1 MSDDRYEIRSKI
13 GQGGV
18 GAVYRAFDRHLNR
31 EVAIKRVLPEG
42 GYESQEEATK
52 AMLNEA
58 ASLCSVQHPNIVTVF
73 DAGVD
78 DDGPYVVME
87 LLSGRTIDEMVDR
100 GTLTFQDFRE
110 VALQSQEALL
120 AAQDLDLVHRDI
132 KPTNVMVTWLP
143 SGRFQVKLVDFGLA
157 KFSPKPSPQTINHGD
172 SVFGSIHF
180 MAPEQ
185 FERTPLDKRTDMYS
199 MGCVYYYTLAGVYP
213 FDGETAPQ
221 VMNAH
226 LQHQIKPLQEHR
238 PDLPGWLCQW
248 VMWHLARQIEERPR
262 DARESLKLFLMSDNN
277 PENPASQI
285 PLVSTPTLN
294 AAPQMNEPSAAPV
307 TTPTSPATGPVNTAT
322 APQPILPPEGNAPSI
337 HTEAQMVRPLV
348 IPTPIEPMA
357 PAPDMPNDRKPTG
370 APAQASMAPPK
381 IEVPAAKAAPKLI
394 IPNSPVQAPAP
405 ETETS
410 PDPSQSQ
417 SLVTA
422 PAPQP
427 IPPPEGNAPSIH
439 TEDQMV
445 KATAIPTPVEPMA
458 PAPDMSNDRKS
469 TGAPAQAS
477 MGPPKIEEPA
487 AAAAPKL
494 IIPNSPVQAPAPKTE
509 TSPDPIQSPSLAT
522 APAPQPILHPEGN
535 APSIHT
541 EAQMVSPFAT
551 PTPVE
556 PMAPA
561 PDMPDDRKPT
571 GSPAQDSMAPSK
583 IEVPAAKAAAAAPK
597 LIIPNSPVQAP
608 APETETI
615 TDPIQSQSS
624 VTAPA
629 ALQVSAPASPETP
642 KMSEPLP
649 SPTETTPKFKIPEA
663 TIQAKT
669 EEAPPTP
676 PSAASGPV
684 IKVKGTQLEKAAPN
698 PLETPV
704 LAVAPTATPAEPALT
719 PSEETPA
726 ISIPA
731 KTGMS
736 AAAKGVIA
744 ALLVVG
750 ILIAGVVLFG
760 KKAQKDKMA
769 RLAEITAPFNAGPS
783 NYPEE
788 IKITKSDITL
798 LLDTIITPDSKKKG
812 VRKTYMEALRIGTTT
827 DGSDLDDVVA
837 KYATRTQMSED
848 ARINLF
854 KVLELRSQPSAL
866 PHLIDFASST
876 TEAKLGVAALE
887 ATEKMA
893 TPDDL
898 EQLLNIVSDAQ
909 EGDVRRAAVRTL
921 KTVIK
926 KAPDKSSFANR
937 IISSFRSTDEGEVR
951 EQLLQL
957 LGTAGG
963 SRAAELIS
971 THLNG
976 SNMKLQLAA
985 IAGLREWPDTG
996 QFETL
1001 STFVKNEEEGTMR
1014 KQGFSAMIQF
1024 LMERPDIS
1032 GDDLPLFWDETAP
1045 LALSESEQIRVVNA
1059 MSKQKGEWALKILDR
1074 FMQRGLTDRVTA
1086 RAEDGKELLKKRLA
1100 DGSNDE

>member
-42 GYESQEEATK
+42 GYENQEEATK

-73 DAGVD
+73 DAGID
-78 DDGPYVVME
+78 NDGPYVVME

-100 GTLTFQDFRE
+100 GTLTYQDFRE
-110 VALQSQEALL
+110 VALQTQEALI

-157 KFSPKPSPQTINHGD
+157 KFSPKPSLQTIDHGD

-185 FERTPLDKRTDMYS
+185 FERIPLDKRTDMYS

-238 PDLPGWLCQW
+238 PDLPQWLCQW
-248 VMWHLARQIEERPR
+248 VMWHLARQMEERPR
-262 DARESLKLFLMSDNN
+262 DARESLKLFLMSENS
-277 PENPASQI
+277 PENSASQI
-285 PLVSTPTLN
+285 PLVSTPTQSV
-294 AAPQMNEPSAAPV
+294 APQMDVPSAAPV
-307 TTPTSPATGPVNTAT
+307 TNPTSPVIPHVTGPVNTAT
-322 APQPILPPEGNAPSI
+322 APQPILPPEGSAPSI
-337 HTEAQMVRPLV
+337 HTEAQMVKAHA
-348 IPTPIEPMA
+348 IPTPVEPIAPAPDMPNDHKPTDAPAQASMAPPKIEEPAAAAAPRLIIPGSPVQAPAPKTERSPDPIQSQSLVTAPAPQPLLPPEGNAPSIHTEAQVVKAPAIPTPVEPMA

-370 APAQASMAPPK
+370 APAQASIAPSKIEEPAVAAAAAPPK
-381 IEVPAAKAAPKLI
+381 LV

-410 PDPSQSQ
+410 PDSIQSQ

-422 PAPQP
+422 PAP
-427 IPPPEGNAPSIH
+427 
-439 TEDQMV
+439 
-445 KATAIPTPVEPMA
+445 
-458 PAPDMSNDRKS
+458 
-469 TGAPAQAS
+469 
-477 MGPPKIEEPA
+477 
-487 AAAAPKL
+487 
-494 IIPNSPVQAPAPKTE
+494 
-509 TSPDPIQSPSLAT
+509 
-522 APAPQPILHPEGN
+522 
-535 APSIHT
+535 
-541 EAQMVSPFAT
+541 
-551 PTPVE
+551 
-556 PMAPA
+556 
-561 PDMPDDRKPT
+561 
-571 GSPAQDSMAPSK
+571 
-583 IEVPAAKAAAAAPK
+583 
-597 LIIPNSPVQAP
+597 
-608 APETETI
+608 
-615 TDPIQSQSS
+615 
-624 VTAPA
+624 
-629 ALQVSAPASPETP
+629 LQVSAPASPGTP
-642 KMSEPLP
+642 QMSEPLP
-649 SPTETTPKFKIPEA
+649 STTGAAPKFNIPEA
-663 TIQAKT
+663 TIQAKP
-669 EEAPPTP
+669 EEASPTP
-676 PSAASGPV
+676 TSAASGPL
-684 IKVKGTQLEKAAPN
+684 IKVKGPQLEKAAPK
-698 PLETPV
+698 PVETPV
-704 LAVAPTATPAEPALT
+704 LAVAPTATPAEPAPT

-726 ISIPA
+726 VSIPV

-736 AAAKGVIA
+736 GAAKGVIA

-750 ILIAGVVLFG
+750 ILIAGIVLLG
-760 KKAQKDKMA
+760 KKAQKDKMV
-769 RLAEITAPFNAGPS
+769 RLAEITAPFKAGPS

-788 IKITKSDITL
+788 IELTKSDITL
-798 LLDTIITPDSKKKG
+798 LLDTIITPDSKEKG
-812 VRKTYMEALRIGTTT
+812 VRKTYMQALNIGTTT
-827 DGSDLDDVVA
+827 DGSNLDDLVA

-854 KVLELRSQPSAL
+854 KVLEVRNRPSAL
-866 PHLIDFASST
+866 APLIDFASST

-893 TPDDL
+893 TPDDF
-898 EQLLNIVSDAQ
+898 EQLLSIVSDAQ
-909 EGDVRRAAVRTL
+909 HDAVRFAAVRTL
-921 KTVIK
+921 KVIIK
-926 KAPDKSSFANR
+926 NAPDKSSFAAP
-937 IISSFRSTDEGEVR
+937 IISSFRSTTEGKAR
-951 EQLLQL
+951 EQLLQI

-996 QFETL
+996 QFKTL
-1001 STFVKNEEEGTMR
+1001 STFVENEEQGMMAELAKAQKARDQMKELAEAQEARDQEHERSSLDERKRKVDELSEQIRELQKKLTPR
-1014 KQGFSAMIQF
+1014 KQGFAAMIQF
-1024 LMERPDIS
+1024 LTKGPDINN
-1032 GDDLPLFWDETAP
+1032 DDLSLFWDGTAT
-1045 LALSESEQIRVVNA
+1045 LALSESEQLRVVNT
-1059 MSKQKGEWALKILDR
+1059 MLTQKGEWALKILDR

-1086 RAEDGKELLKKRLA
+1086 RAEDVKEELKKRLA
-1100 DGSNDE
+1100 AGSNDE

>member
-42 GYESQEEATK
+42 GYENQEEATK

-73 DAGVD
+73 DAGID
-78 DDGPYVVME
+78 NDGPYVVME

-100 GTLTFQDFRE
+100 GTLTIQDFRE
-110 VALQSQEALL
+110 VALQTQEALI

-157 KFSPKPSPQTINHGD
+157 KFSPKPSPQTIDHGD

-213 FDGETAPQ
+213 FDGETAPK

-285 PLVSTPTLN
+285 PLVSTPTQSV
-294 AAPQMNEPSAAPV
+294 APQMNVPSAAPV
-307 TTPTSPATGPVNTAT
+307 TNPTSPVIPHVTGPVNTAT
-322 APQPILPPEGNAPSI
+322 APQPILPPEGSAPSI
-337 HTEAQMVRPLV
+337 HSEAQMVKAPV
-348 IPTPIEPMA
+348 IPTPVEPMT
-357 PAPDMPNDRKPTG
+357 PAPDMPNDRKPTD
-370 APAQASMAPPK
+370 APTQASMTPPK
-381 IEVPAAKAAPKLI
+381 IEKPAAAAAPKLI
-394 IPNSPVQAPAP
+394 IPGSPVQAPAP

-410 PDPSQSQ
+410 PDPIPSQ

-427 IPPPEGNAPSIH
+427 ILPSEGSAPSIQSEAQ
-439 TEDQMV
+439 TV
-445 KATAIPTPVEPMA
+445 KAPVIPTPVEPMT
-458 PAPDMSNDRKS
+458 PAPDMPNDRKP
-469 TGAPAQAS
+469 TDAPAQAS
-477 MGPPKIEEPA
+477 MAPTKIEEPA

-494 IIPNSPVQAPAPKTE
+494 IIP
-509 TSPDPIQSPSLAT
+509 D
-522 APAPQPILHPEGN
+522 
-535 APSIHT
+535 
-541 EAQMVSPFAT
+541 
-551 PTPVE
+551 
-556 PMAPA
+556 
-561 PDMPDDRKPT
+561 
-571 GSPAQDSMAPSK
+571 
-583 IEVPAAKAAAAAPK
+583 
-597 LIIPNSPVQAP
+597 SPVQAP
-608 APETETI
+608 APETETSP
-615 TDPIQSQSS
+615 DPIPSQSL

-629 ALQVSAPASPETP
+629 PLQVSAQASPETP

-649 SPTETTPKFKIPEA
+649 STTGAAPKFNIPEA
-663 TIQAKT
+663 TIQAKA
-669 EEAPPTP
+669 EETSPTP
-676 PSAASGPV
+676 PSAASEPV
-684 IKVKGTQLEKAAPN
+684 IKVKGPQLEKAAPN
-698 PLETPV
+698 PMETPV
-704 LAVAPTATPAEPALT
+704 LAVAPTATPAEPDPT

-736 AAAKGVIA
+736 GAAKGVIA

-750 ILIAGVVLFG
+750 ILIAGIVLLG

-783 NYPEE
+783 NYPKE
-788 IKITKSDITL
+788 IELTKSNITL
-798 LLDTIITPDSKKKG
+798 LLDTIITPDSKEKG

-827 DGSDLDDVVA
+827 DGSNLDDVVA
-837 KYATRTQMSED
+837 KYATRTLMSED

-909 EGDVRRAAVRTL
+909 QGDVRRAAVRTL

-937 IISSFRSTDEGEVR
+937 IISSFQSTTEGEVR
-951 EQLLQL
+951 EQLLQI

-996 QFETL
+996 QFDTL

-1024 LMERPDIS
+1024 LTERPDIS
-1032 GDDLPLFWDETAP
+1032 GDDLPLLWDDTAP

-1074 FMQRGLTDRVTA
+1074 FMQSGLTDRVTA
-1086 RAEDGKELLKKRLA
+1086 RAEDGKEILKKRLA
-1100 DGSNDE
+1100 DGSNDK

>member
-42 GYESQEEATK
+42 GYENQEEATK

-73 DAGVD
+73 DAGID
-78 DDGPYVVME
+78 NDGPYVVME

-100 GTLTFQDFRE
+100 GTLTYQDFRE
-110 VALQSQEALL
+110 VALQSQEALI

-157 KFSPKPSPQTINHGD
+157 KFSPKPSPQTIDHGD
-172 SVFGSIHF
+172 SVLGSIHF

-285 PLVSTPTLN
+285 PLVSTPAQN
-294 AAPQMNEPSAAPV
+294 AAPQMNVPSAAPV
-307 TTPTSPATGPVNTAT
+307 TNPTSPVTPHVTGPVNTAT
-322 APQPILPPEGNAPSI
+322 APQPILPPEGSAPSI
-337 HTEAQMVRPLV
+337 HTEAQMVKDPV
-348 IPTPIEPMA
+348 IPTPVEPMA
-357 PAPDMPNDRKPTG
+357 PVPDMPNDRKPTG
-370 APAQASMAPPK
+370 AAAQASMA
-381 IEVPAAKAAPKLI
+381 
-394 IPNSPVQAPAP
+394 
-405 ETETS
+405 
-410 PDPSQSQ
+410 
-417 SLVTA
+417 
-422 PAPQP
+422 
-427 IPPPEGNAPSIH
+427 
-439 TEDQMV
+439 
-445 KATAIPTPVEPMA
+445 
-458 PAPDMSNDRKS
+458 
-469 TGAPAQAS
+469 
-477 MGPPKIEEPA
+477 PPKIEEPA

-494 IIPNSPVQAPAPKTE
+494 IIPNSPVQAPAPETE
-509 TSPDPIQSPSLAT
+509 TSPDPIQSQSLAT
-522 APAPQPILHPEGN
+522 APA
-535 APSIHT
+535 S
-541 EAQMVSPFAT
+541 
-551 PTPVE
+551 
-556 PMAPA
+556 
-561 PDMPDDRKPT
+561 
-571 GSPAQDSMAPSK
+571 
-583 IEVPAAKAAAAAPK
+583 
-597 LIIPNSPVQAP
+597 
-608 APETETI
+608 
-615 TDPIQSQSS
+615 
-624 VTAPA
+624 
-629 ALQVSAPASPETP
+629 LQVSAPTSPETP

-649 SPTETTPKFKIPEA
+649 STTGAAPKFNIPEA
-663 TIQAKT
+663 TTQAKA
-669 EEAPPTP
+669 EETSPTP
-676 PSAASGPV
+676 PSEASGPV
-684 IKVKGTQLEKAAPN
+684 MKVKGPQLEKAAQN
-698 PLETPV
+698 PVETPV
-704 LAVAPTATPAEPALT
+704 LAVAPTATPAEPAPI

-736 AAAKGVIA
+736 GAAKGVIA

-750 ILIAGVVLFG
+750 ILIAGIVLLG

-783 NYPEE
+783 DYPEE
-788 IKITKSDITL
+788 IKLTKSDITL
-798 LLDTIITPDSKKKG
+798 LLDTIITPDSKEKG
-812 VRKTYMEALRIGTTT
+812 VRKTYMEALRIGTST
-827 DGSDLDDVVA
+827 DGSNLDDVVA

-854 KVLELRSQPSAL
+854 KVLELRSQSSAL

-898 EQLLNIVSDAQ
+898 EQLLDIVSDAQ
-909 EGDVRRAAVRTL
+909 QGDVRRAAVRTL
-921 KTVIK
+921 KAVIK

-937 IISSFRSTDEGEVR
+937 IISSFRSTTEGEVR
-951 EQLLQL
+951 EQLLQM

-976 SNMKLQLAA
+976 SDMKLQLAA

-1024 LMERPDIS
+1024 LTERPDIS
-1032 GDDLPLFWDETAP
+1032 GSDLPLFWDDTAP

-1059 MSKQKGEWALKILDR
+1059 MSKQKGDWALKILDH

-1086 RAEDGKELLKKRLA
+1086 RAEDGKEILKKRLSA
-1100 DGSNDE
+1100 GSNDE

>member
-1 MSDDRYEIRSKI
+1 MSADRYEIRSKI

-42 GYESQEEATK
+42 GYENQEEATK

-78 DDGPYVVME
+78 NDGPYVVME

-110 VALQSQEALL
+110 VALQSQEALI
-120 AAQDLDLVHRDI
+120 AAQELDLVHRDI

-157 KFSPKPSPQTINHGD
+157 KFSPKPSPQTIDHGD

-238 PDLPGWLCQW
+238 PDLPQWLCQW
-248 VMWHLARQIEERPR
+248 VMWHLARQIAERPR
-262 DARESLKLFLMSDNN
+262 DARESLKLFLMSENN
-277 PENPASQI
+277 TENSASQI

-294 AAPQMNEPSAAPV
+294 AAPQMNVPSAAPV
-307 TTPTSPATGPVNTAT
+307 ATQISPVIPHVTGPVNTAT
-322 APQPILPPEGNAPSI
+322 APQPILPPEGNPPSI
-337 HTEAQMVRPLV
+337 HTEAQMVSPLAT
-348 IPTPIEPMA
+348 PTPVEPMA

-381 IEVPAAKAAPKLI
+381 IEVPAAKAAAAAPKLI

-410 PDPSQSQ
+410 PDPIQSQ

-422 PAPQP
+422 PAPL
-427 IPPPEGNAPSIH
+427 E
-439 TEDQMV
+439 
-445 KATAIPTPVEPMA
+445 
-458 PAPDMSNDRKS
+458 
-469 TGAPAQAS
+469 
-477 MGPPKIEEPA
+477 
-487 AAAAPKL
+487 
-494 IIPNSPVQAPAPKTE
+494 
-509 TSPDPIQSPSLAT
+509 
-522 APAPQPILHPEGN
+522 
-535 APSIHT
+535 
-541 EAQMVSPFAT
+541 
-551 PTPVE
+551 
-556 PMAPA
+556 
-561 PDMPDDRKPT
+561 
-571 GSPAQDSMAPSK
+571 
-583 IEVPAAKAAAAAPK
+583 
-597 LIIPNSPVQAP
+597 
-608 APETETI
+608 
-615 TDPIQSQSS
+615 
-624 VTAPA
+624 
-629 ALQVSAPASPETP
+629 VSAPASPETP
-642 KMSEPLP
+642 QMSEPLP
-649 SPTETTPKFKIPEA
+649 STTEAAPKFNIPEA
-663 TIQAKT
+663 TVQAKP
-669 EEAPPTP
+669 EEASPPPT
-676 PSAASGPV
+676 STASGPL
-684 IKVKGTQLEKAAPN
+684 IKVKEPQPEKAAPK
-698 PLETPV
+698 PVETPV
-704 LAVAPTATPAEPALT
+704 LAVAPAATPAEPAPT
-719 PSEETPA
+719 PPEETPA
-726 ISIPA
+726 VSIPV

-736 AAAKGVIA
+736 GAAKGVIA
-744 ALLVVG
+744 ALLLVG
-750 ILIAGVVLFG
+750 ILIAGIVLFG
-760 KKAQKDKMA
+760 KKAEKARMA
-769 RLAEITAPFNAGPS
+769 RLAEITAPFNADPS
-783 NYPEE
+783 SHPEE
-788 IKITKSDITL
+788 IELSRSDITL
-798 LLDTIITPDSKKKG
+798 LLDTIITPDSKEKG
-812 VRKTYMEALRIGTTT
+812 IRKTFMQALNIGKTT
-827 DGSDLDDVVA
+827 DGSNLDDVVA

-854 KVLELRSQPSAL
+854 KVLELRSRPSAL
-866 PHLIDFASST
+866 APLINFARSA

-898 EQLLNIVSDAQ
+898 EQLLSIVSDAQ
-909 EGDVRRAAVRTL
+909 HGDVRRAAVRTL
-921 KTVIK
+921 KAVIK
-926 KAPDKSSFANR
+926 KAPNKSSFADP
-937 IISSFRSTDEGEVR
+937 IISSFQSSTEAEAR
-951 EQLLQL
+951 EQLLQI

-971 THLNG
+971 IHLDG

-1014 KQGFSAMIQF
+1014 KQGFAAMIQF
-1024 LMERPDIS
+1024 LTEGPDIND
-1032 GDDLPLFWDETAP
+1032 DDLSLFWNGTAT

-1059 MSKQKGEWALKILDR
+1059 MLTQKGEWSLKILDR

>member
-1 MSDDRYEIRSKI
+1 MSADRYEIRSKI

-42 GYESQEEATK
+42 GYENQEEATK

-78 DDGPYVVME
+78 NDGPYVVME

-110 VALQSQEALL
+110 VALQSQEALI
-120 AAQDLDLVHRDI
+120 AAQELDLVHRDI

-157 KFSPKPSPQTINHGD
+157 KFSPKPSPQTIDHGD

-226 LQHQIKPLQEHR
+226 LQHQIKPLREHR
-238 PDLPGWLCQW
+238 PDLPQWLCQW

-262 DARESLKLFLMSDNN
+262 DARESLKLFLMSENN
-277 PENPASQI
+277 TENSASQI

-294 AAPQMNEPSAAPV
+294 AAPQMNVPSAAPV
-307 TTPTSPATGPVNTAT
+307 ATQISPVIPHVTGPVNTAT
-322 APQPILPPEGNAPSI
+322 APQPILPPEGNPPSI
-337 HTEAQMVRPLV
+337 HTEAQMVSPLV
-348 IPTPIEPMA
+348 IPTPVEPMA

-381 IEVPAAKAAPKLI
+381 IEVPAAKAAAAAPKLI

-410 PDPSQSQ
+410 PDPIQSQ

-427 IPPPEGNAPSIH
+427 ILPPE
-439 TEDQMV
+439 
-445 KATAIPTPVEPMA
+445 EP
-458 PAPDMSNDRKS
+458 P
-469 TGAPAQAS
+469 
-477 MGPPKIEEPA
+477 
-487 AAAAPKL
+487 
-494 IIPNSPVQAPAPKTE
+494 
-509 TSPDPIQSPSLAT
+509 
-522 APAPQPILHPEGN
+522 
-535 APSIHT
+535 PSIHT
-541 EAQMVSPFAT
+541 EAQMVSPLAT

-561 PDMPDDRKPT
+561 PDMPNDRKPT
-571 GSPAQDSMAPSK
+571 GAPAQASMAPPK

-608 APETETI
+608 APETETSP
-615 TDPIQSQSS
+615 DPIQSQSL

-629 ALQVSAPASPETP
+629 PLEVSAPPSPETP
-642 KMSEPLP
+642 QMSEPLP
-649 SPTETTPKFKIPEA
+649 STTEAAPKFNIPEA
-663 TIQAKT
+663 TIQAKP
-669 EEAPPTP
+669 EEASPPPT
-676 PSAASGPV
+676 STASGPL
-684 IKVKGTQLEKAAPN
+684 IKVKEPQPEKAAPK
-698 PLETPV
+698 PVETPV
-704 LAVAPTATPAEPALT
+704 LAVAPAATPAEPAPT
-719 PSEETPA
+719 PPEETPA
-726 ISIPA
+726 VSIPV

-736 AAAKGVIA
+736 GAAKGVIA
-744 ALLVVG
+744 ALLLVG

-760 KKAQKDKMA
+760 KKAEKARMA
-769 RLAEITAPFNAGPS
+769 RLAEITAPFNADPS
-783 NYPEE
+783 SHPEE
-788 IKITKSDITL
+788 IELSRSDITL
-798 LLDTIITPDSKKKG
+798 LLDTIITPDSKEKG
-812 VRKTYMEALRIGTTT
+812 IRKTFMQALNIGKTT
-827 DGSDLDDVVA
+827 DGSNLDDVVA

-854 KVLELRSQPSAL
+854 KVLELRSRPSAL
-866 PHLIDFASST
+866 APLINFARSA

-898 EQLLNIVSDAQ
+898 EQLLSIVSDAQ
-909 EGDVRRAAVRTL
+909 HGDVRRAAVRTL
-921 KTVIK
+921 KAVIK
-926 KAPDKSSFANR
+926 KAPDKSSFAPP
-937 IISSFRSTDEGEVR
+937 IISSFRSSTEAEAR
-951 EQLLQL
+951 EQLLQI

-971 THLNG
+971 IHLDG

-1014 KQGFSAMIQF
+1014 KQGFAAMIQF
-1024 LMERPDIS
+1024 LTEGPDIND
-1032 GDDLPLFWDETAP
+1032 DDLSLFWNGTAT

-1059 MSKQKGEWALKILDR
+1059 MLTQKGEWSLKILDR

>member
-42 GYESQEEATK
+42 GYENQEEATK

-157 KFSPKPSPQTINHGD
+157 KFSPKPSPQTIDHGD

-294 AAPQMNEPSAAPV
+294 AAPQMNAPSAAPV

-348 IPTPIEPMA
+348 IPTPVEPMA
-357 PAPDMPNDRKPTG
+357 PAPDMPNDRKPID
-370 APAQASMAPPK
+370 APAQASMAPP
-381 IEVPAAKAAPKLI
+381 
-394 IPNSPVQAPAP
+394 
-405 ETETS
+405 
-410 PDPSQSQ
+410 
-417 SLVTA
+417 
-422 PAPQP
+422 
-427 IPPPEGNAPSIH
+427 
-439 TEDQMV
+439 
-445 KATAIPTPVEPMA
+445 
-458 PAPDMSNDRKS
+458 
-469 TGAPAQAS
+469 
-477 MGPPKIEEPA
+477 
-487 AAAAPKL
+487 
-494 IIPNSPVQAPAPKTE
+494 
-509 TSPDPIQSPSLAT
+509 
-522 APAPQPILHPEGN
+522 
-535 APSIHT
+535 
-541 EAQMVSPFAT
+541 
-551 PTPVE
+551 
-556 PMAPA
+556 
-561 PDMPDDRKPT
+561 
-571 GSPAQDSMAPSK
+571 K

-629 ALQVSAPASPETP
+629 PQPILPPEGNAPSIDTEAQMVSPFATPTPVEPMAPAPDMPNDRKPTGAPAQDSMAPPKIEVPAAKAAAAAPKLIIPNSPVQAPAPETETSTDPIQSQSSVTAPAALQVSAPASPETP

-649 SPTETTPKFKIPEA
+649 SPNETTPKFNIPEA
-663 TIQAKT
+663 TIQAKA
-669 EEAPPTP
+669 EETSPTP

-684 IKVKGTQLEKAAPN
+684 IKVKGPQLEKAAPN
-698 PLETPV
+698 PVETPV
-704 LAVAPTATPAEPALT
+704 LAVAPTATPAEPAPT

-736 AAAKGVIA
+736 GAAKGVIA

-750 ILIAGVVLFG
+750 ILIAGIVLLG

-898 EQLLNIVSDAQ
+898 EQLLDIVSDAQ
-909 EGDVRRAAVRTL
+909 KGDVRRAAVRTL
-921 KTVIK
+921 KNVIK

-937 IISSFRSTDEGEVR
+937 IISSFRSTNEGEVR
-951 EQLLQL
+951 EQLLQI

-1024 LMERPDIS
+1024 LTERPDIS
-1032 GDDLPLFWDETAP
+1032 GDDLPLFWDDTAP
-1045 LALSESEQIRVVNA
+1045 LALSEPEQIRVVNA

>member
-42 GYESQEEATK
+42 GYENQEEATK

-73 DAGVD
+73 DAGID
-78 DDGPYVVME
+78 NDGPYVVME

-100 GTLTFQDFRE
+100 GTLTYQDFRE
-110 VALQSQEALL
+110 VALQTQEALI

-157 KFSPKPSPQTINHGD
+157 KFSPKPSLQTIDHGD

-185 FERTPLDKRTDMYS
+185 FERIPLDKPTDMYS

-213 FDGETAPQ
+213 FDGETAPK

-238 PDLPGWLCQW
+238 PDLPQWLCQW
-248 VMWHLARQIEERPR
+248 VMWHLARQMEERPR
-262 DARESLKLFLMSDNN
+262 DARESLKLFLMSENS
-277 PENPASQI
+277 PENSASQI

-294 AAPQMNEPSAAPV
+294 AAPQMNVPSPAPV
-307 TTPTSPATGPVNTAT
+307 NTPTSPVIPHVTGPVNTAT
-322 APQPILPPEGNAPSI
+322 APQPILPPIGSAPSIHTEAQMVKVPVIPTPVEPMAPAPNMPNDHKPTDAPAQASMAPPKIEEPAVAAAPKLIIPGSPVQAPAPKTETSPDPIQSQSLVTAPAPQPILPPEGNAPSI
-337 HTEAQMVRPLV
+337 HTEAQMVKAHA
-348 IPTPIEPMA
+348 IPTPVEPMA

-370 APAQASMAPPK
+370 APAQAPPK
-381 IEVPAAKAAPKLI
+381 V
-394 IPNSPVQAPAP
+394 
-405 ETETS
+405 
-410 PDPSQSQ
+410 
-417 SLVTA
+417 
-422 PAPQP
+422 
-427 IPPPEGNAPSIH
+427 
-439 TEDQMV
+439 
-445 KATAIPTPVEPMA
+445 
-458 PAPDMSNDRKS
+458 
-469 TGAPAQAS
+469 
-477 MGPPKIEEPA
+477 EEPA
-487 AAAAPKL
+487 
-494 IIPNSPVQAPAPKTE
+494 V
-509 TSPDPIQSPSLAT
+509 
-522 APAPQPILHPEGN
+522 
-535 APSIHT
+535 
-541 EAQMVSPFAT
+541 
-551 PTPVE
+551 
-556 PMAPA
+556 
-561 PDMPDDRKPT
+561 
-571 GSPAQDSMAPSK
+571 
-583 IEVPAAKAAAAAPK
+583 AAAPK

-608 APETETI
+608 APESETSP
-615 TDPIQSQSS
+615 DPIQSQSL

-629 ALQVSAPASPETP
+629 PLQVSAPASPETP
-642 KMSEPLP
+642 QMSEPLP
-649 SPTETTPKFKIPEA
+649 STTGAAPKFNIPEA
-663 TIQAKT
+663 TIQAKP
-669 EEAPPTP
+669 EEASPTP
-676 PSAASGPV
+676 TSAASGPL
-684 IKVKGTQLEKAAPN
+684 IKVKGPQLEKAAPK
-698 PLETPV
+698 PVETPV
-704 LAVAPTATPAEPALT
+704 LAVAPTVIPAEPAPT

-726 ISIPA
+726 VSIPV

-736 AAAKGVIA
+736 GAAKGVIA

-750 ILIAGVVLFG
+750 ILIAGVFLLG
-760 KKAQKDKMA
+760 KRAEKARMA
-769 RLAEITAPFNAGPS
+769 RLVEITAPFNAGPS

-788 IKITKSDITL
+788 IELTKSDITL
-798 LLDTIITPDSKKKG
+798 LLDTIITPDSKEKG
-812 VRKTYMEALRIGTTT
+812 VRKTYMQALNIGTTT

-837 KYATRTQMSED
+837 KYTTKTQMSEG

-854 KVLELRSQPSAL
+854 KVLKRRSRTNSPAL
-866 PHLIDFASST
+866 PHLIDFARSA

-898 EQLLNIVSDAQ
+898 EQLLDIVSDAKH
-909 EGDVRRAAVRTL
+909 GDVRRAAVRTL
-921 KTVIK
+921 KAVIK
-926 KAPDKSSFANR
+926 KAPDKSSFAAP
-937 IISSFRSTDEGEVR
+937 IISSFQSSTEGEVR
-951 EQLLQL
+951 EQLLQI

-1001 STFVKNEEEGTMR
+1001 STFVENEEEGTMR
-1014 KQGFSAMIQF
+1014 KQGFAAMIKF
-1024 LMERPDIS
+1024 LTEGPDINE
-1032 GDDLPLFWDETAP
+1032 DDLSLFWNDTAT
-1045 LALSESEQIRVVNA
+1045 LALSESEQLRVVNT
-1059 MSKQKGEWALKILDR
+1059 MVTQRGKWALKILDH

-1086 RAEDGKELLKKRLA
+1086 RAEDVKEELKKRLA
-1100 DGSNDE
+1100 AGSNDE

>member
-42 GYESQEEATK
+42 GYENQEEATK

-73 DAGVD
+73 DAGID
-78 DDGPYVVME
+78 NDGPYVVME

-100 GTLTFQDFRE
+100 GTLTIQDFRE
-110 VALQSQEALL
+110 VALQTQEALI

-143 SGRFQVKLVDFGLA
+143 SGRFQVKLVDFVLA
-157 KFSPKPSPQTINHGD
+157 KFSPKPSPQTIDHGD

-213 FDGETAPQ
+213 FDGETAPK

-285 PLVSTPTLN
+285 PLVSTPTQSV
-294 AAPQMNEPSAAPV
+294 APQMNVPSAAPV
-307 TTPTSPATGPVNTAT
+307 TNPTSPVIPHVTGPVNTAT
-322 APQPILPPEGNAPSI
+322 APQPILPPEGSAPSI
-337 HTEAQMVRPLV
+337 HTEAQMVKDPV
-348 IPTPIEPMA
+348 IPTPVEPMA
-357 PAPDMPNDRKPTG
+357 PAPDMPNDRKPTD
-370 APAQASMAPPK
+370 APAQASIA
-381 IEVPAAKAAPKLI
+381 
-394 IPNSPVQAPAP
+394 
-405 ETETS
+405 
-410 PDPSQSQ
+410 
-417 SLVTA
+417 
-422 PAPQP
+422 
-427 IPPPEGNAPSIH
+427 
-439 TEDQMV
+439 
-445 KATAIPTPVEPMA
+445 
-458 PAPDMSNDRKS
+458 
-469 TGAPAQAS
+469 
-477 MGPPKIEEPA
+477 PPKIEEPA

-494 IIPNSPVQAPAPKTE
+494 IIP
-509 TSPDPIQSPSLAT
+509 D
-522 APAPQPILHPEGN
+522 
-535 APSIHT
+535 
-541 EAQMVSPFAT
+541 
-551 PTPVE
+551 
-556 PMAPA
+556 
-561 PDMPDDRKPT
+561 
-571 GSPAQDSMAPSK
+571 
-583 IEVPAAKAAAAAPK
+583 
-597 LIIPNSPVQAP
+597 SPVQAP
-608 APETETI
+608 APETETSP
-615 TDPIQSQSS
+615 DPIQSQSL

-629 ALQVSAPASPETP
+629 PLQVSAPASPETP

-649 SPTETTPKFKIPEA
+649 STTGAAPKFNIPEA
-663 TIQAKT
+663 TIQAKA
-669 EEAPPTP
+669 EETSPTP
-676 PSAASGPV
+676 PSAASEPV
-684 IKVKGTQLEKAAPN
+684 IKVKGPQLEKPAPN
-698 PLETPV
+698 PVETPV
-704 LAVAPTATPAEPALT
+704 LAVAPTATPAEPAPT

-736 AAAKGVIA
+736 GAAKGVIA
-744 ALLVVG
+744 ALLVVS
-750 ILIAGVVLFG
+750 ILIAGIVLLG

-788 IKITKSDITL
+788 IELTKSDITL
-798 LLDTIITPDSKKKG
+798 LLDTIITPDSKEKG
-812 VRKTYMEALRIGTTT
+812 VRKTYMEALRIATTT

-909 EGDVRRAAVRTL
+909 QGDVRRAAVRTL
-921 KTVIK
+921 KAVIK
-926 KAPDKSSFANR
+926 KAPDKSSFAAR
-937 IISSFRSTDEGEVR
+937 IISSFRSTTEGEVR
-951 EQLLQL
+951 EQLLQI

-976 SNMKLQLAA
+976 SDMKLQLAA

-996 QFETL
+996 QLKTL
-1001 STFVKNEEEGTMR
+1001 STIVANEEQGTMR

-1024 LMERPDIS
+1024 LTERPDIS
-1032 GDDLPLFWDETAP
+1032 GDDLPLLWDDTAP

-1059 MSKQKGEWALKILDR
+1059 MSKQKGDWALKILDR

-1086 RAEDGKELLKKRLA
+1086 RAEDGKEILKKRLSA
-1100 DGSNDE
+1100 GSNDE

>member
-42 GYESQEEATK
+42 GYENQEEATK

-73 DAGVD
+73 DAGID
-78 DDGPYVVME
+78 NDGPYVVME

-100 GTLTFQDFRE
+100 GTLTIQDFRE
-110 VALQSQEALL
+110 VALQTQEALI

-157 KFSPKPSPQTINHGD
+157 KFSPKPSPQTIDHGD

-213 FDGETAPQ
+213 FDGETAPK

-285 PLVSTPTLN
+285 PLVSTPTQSV
-294 AAPQMNEPSAAPV
+294 APQMNVPSAAPV
-307 TTPTSPATGPVNTAT
+307 TNPTSPVIPHVTGPVNTAT
-322 APQPILPPEGNAPSI
+322 APQPILPPEGSAPSI
-337 HTEAQMVRPLV
+337 HTEAQMVKDPV
-348 IPTPIEPMA
+348 IPTPVEPMS
-357 PAPDMPNDRKPTG
+357 PAPDMPNDRKPTD
-370 APAQASMAPPK
+370 APAQASMA
-381 IEVPAAKAAPKLI
+381 
-394 IPNSPVQAPAP
+394 
-405 ETETS
+405 
-410 PDPSQSQ
+410 
-417 SLVTA
+417 
-422 PAPQP
+422 
-427 IPPPEGNAPSIH
+427 
-439 TEDQMV
+439 
-445 KATAIPTPVEPMA
+445 
-458 PAPDMSNDRKS
+458 
-469 TGAPAQAS
+469 
-477 MGPPKIEEPA
+477 PPKIEEPA

-494 IIPNSPVQAPAPKTE
+494 IIP
-509 TSPDPIQSPSLAT
+509 D
-522 APAPQPILHPEGN
+522 
-535 APSIHT
+535 
-541 EAQMVSPFAT
+541 
-551 PTPVE
+551 
-556 PMAPA
+556 
-561 PDMPDDRKPT
+561 
-571 GSPAQDSMAPSK
+571 
-583 IEVPAAKAAAAAPK
+583 
-597 LIIPNSPVQAP
+597 SPVQAP
-608 APETETI
+608 APETETSP
-615 TDPIQSQSS
+615 DPIQPQSL

-629 ALQVSAPASPETP
+629 PLQVSAPASPETP

-649 SPTETTPKFKIPEA
+649 STTGAAPKFNIPEA
-663 TIQAKT
+663 TIQAKA
-669 EEAPPTP
+669 EETSPTP

-684 IKVKGTQLEKAAPN
+684 IKVKGPQLEKAAPN
-698 PLETPV
+698 PVETPV
-704 LAVAPTATPAEPALT
+704 LAVAPTATPAEPAPT

-736 AAAKGVIA
+736 GAAKGVIA

-750 ILIAGVVLFG
+750 ILIAGIVLLG

-788 IKITKSDITL
+788 IELTKSDITL
-798 LLDTIITPDSKKKG
+798 LLDTIITPDSKEKG
-812 VRKTYMEALRIGTTT
+812 VRKTYMEALRIGATT

-909 EGDVRRAAVRTL
+909 QGDVRRAAVRTL
-921 KTVIK
+921 KAVIK

-937 IISSFRSTDEGEVR
+937 IISSFRSTTEGEVR
-951 EQLLQL
+951 EQLLQI

-976 SNMKLQLAA
+976 SDMKLQLAA

-1001 STFVKNEEEGTMR
+1001 STFVENEEEGTMR

-1024 LMERPDIS
+1024 LTERPDIN
-1032 GDDLPLFWDETAP
+1032 GDDLPLLWDDTAP

-1059 MSKQKGEWALKILDR
+1059 MSKQKGDWALKVLDR
-1074 FMQRGLTDRVTA
+1074 FMQRGVTDRVTA
-1086 RAEDGKELLKKRLA
+1086 RAEDGKEILKKRLSA
-1100 DGSNDE
+1100 GSNDE

>member
-42 GYESQEEATK
+42 GYENQEEATK

-73 DAGVD
+73 DAGID
-78 DDGPYVVME
+78 NDGPYVVME

-100 GTLTFQDFRE
+100 GTLTYQDFRE
-110 VALQSQEALL
+110 VALQTQEALI

-157 KFSPKPSPQTINHGD
+157 KFSPKPSLQTIDHGD

-185 FERTPLDKRTDMYS
+185 FERIPLDKPTDMYS

-213 FDGETAPQ
+213 FDGETAPK

-238 PDLPGWLCQW
+238 PDLPQWLCQW
-248 VMWHLARQIEERPR
+248 VMWHLARQMEERPR
-262 DARESLKLFLMSDNN
+262 DARESLKLFLMSENS
-277 PENPASQI
+277 PENSASQI

-294 AAPQMNEPSAAPV
+294 AAPQMNVPSAAPV
-307 TTPTSPATGPVNTAT
+307 NTPTSPVIPHVTGPVNTAT
-322 APQPILPPEGNAPSI
+322 APQPILPPVGSAPSIHTEAQMVKVPIIPTPVEPMAPAPNMPNDHKPTDAPAQASMAPPKIEEPAVAASPKLIIPGSPVQAPAPKTETNPDPIQSQSLVTAPAPQPILPPEGNAPSI
-337 HTEAQMVRPLV
+337 HTEAQMVKAHA
-348 IPTPIEPMA
+348 IPTPVEPMA

-370 APAQASMAPPK
+370 APAQAPPK
-381 IEVPAAKAAPKLI
+381 VEEPAVAAAPKLI

-410 PDPSQSQ
+410 PEPVQSQ

-422 PAPQP
+422 PAP
-427 IPPPEGNAPSIH
+427 
-439 TEDQMV
+439 
-445 KATAIPTPVEPMA
+445 
-458 PAPDMSNDRKS
+458 
-469 TGAPAQAS
+469 
-477 MGPPKIEEPA
+477 
-487 AAAAPKL
+487 
-494 IIPNSPVQAPAPKTE
+494 
-509 TSPDPIQSPSLAT
+509 
-522 APAPQPILHPEGN
+522 
-535 APSIHT
+535 
-541 EAQMVSPFAT
+541 
-551 PTPVE
+551 
-556 PMAPA
+556 
-561 PDMPDDRKPT
+561 
-571 GSPAQDSMAPSK
+571 
-583 IEVPAAKAAAAAPK
+583 
-597 LIIPNSPVQAP
+597 
-608 APETETI
+608 
-615 TDPIQSQSS
+615 
-624 VTAPA
+624 
-629 ALQVSAPASPETP
+629 LQVSAPASPETP
-642 KMSEPLP
+642 QMSEPLP
-649 SPTETTPKFKIPEA
+649 STTGAAPKFNIPEA
-663 TIQAKT
+663 TIQAKP
-669 EEAPPTP
+669 EEASPTP
-676 PSAASGPV
+676 TSAASGPL
-684 IKVKGTQLEKAAPN
+684 IKVKGPQLEKAAPK
-698 PLETPV
+698 PVETPV
-704 LAVAPTATPAEPALT
+704 LAVAPTVIPAEPAPT

-726 ISIPA
+726 VSIPV

-736 AAAKGVIA
+736 GAAKGVIA

-750 ILIAGVVLFG
+750 ILIAGVVLLG
-760 KKAQKDKMA
+760 KRAEKARMA
-769 RLAEITAPFNAGPS
+769 RLVEITAPFNAGPS

-788 IKITKSDITL
+788 IELTKSDITL
-798 LLDTIITPDSKKKG
+798 LLDTIMTPDSKEKG
-812 VRKTYMEALRIGTTT
+812 VRKTYMQALNIGTTT
-827 DGSDLDDVVA
+827 DGSDLDDLVA

-854 KVLELRSQPSAL
+854 KVLEVRNRPSAL
-866 PHLIDFASST
+866 APLINFARSA

-898 EQLLNIVSDAQ
+898 EQLLDIVSDAQ
-909 EGDVRRAAVRTL
+909 HGDVRRAAVRTL
-921 KTVIK
+921 KAVIK
-926 KAPDKSSFANR
+926 KAPDKSSFAAP
-937 IISSFRSTDEGEVR
+937 IISSFQSSTEGEVR
-951 EQLLQL
+951 EQLLQI

-996 QFETL
+996 QFKTL
-1001 STFVKNEEEGTMR
+1001 STFVENEEQGMMAELAKAQKARDQMKELAEAQEARDQEHERSSLDERKRKVDELSEQIRELQKKLTPR
-1014 KQGFSAMIQF
+1014 KQGFAAMIQF
-1024 LMERPDIS
+1024 LTMGQDLNE
-1032 GDDLPLFWDETAP
+1032 DDLSRFWSDTAT
-1045 LALSESEQIRVVNA
+1045 LALSESEQLRVVNA
-1059 MSKQKGEWALKILDR
+1059 MLTQKGEWALKILDR

>member
-1 MSDDRYEIRSKI
+1 MSADRYEIRSKI

-42 GYESQEEATK
+42 GYENQEEATK

-78 DDGPYVVME
+78 NDGPYVVME

-110 VALQSQEALL
+110 VALQSQEALI
-120 AAQDLDLVHRDI
+120 AAQELDLVHRDI

-157 KFSPKPSPQTINHGD
+157 KFSPKPSPQTIDHGD

-226 LQHQIKPLQEHR
+226 LQHQIKPLREHR
-238 PDLPGWLCQW
+238 PDLPQWLCQW

-262 DARESLKLFLMSDNN
+262 DARESLKLFLMSENN
-277 PENPASQI
+277 TENSASQI

-294 AAPQMNEPSAAPV
+294 AAPQMNVPSAAPV
-307 TTPTSPATGPVNTAT
+307 ATQISPVIPHVTGPVNTAT
-322 APQPILPPEGNAPSI
+322 APQPILPPEGNPPSI
-337 HTEAQMVRPLV
+337 HTEAQMVSPLV
-348 IPTPIEPMA
+348 IPTPVEPMA

-381 IEVPAAKAAPKLI
+381 IEVPAAKAAAAAPKLI

-410 PDPSQSQ
+410 PDPIQSQ

-422 PAPQP
+422 PAPL
-427 IPPPEGNAPSIH
+427 E
-439 TEDQMV
+439 
-445 KATAIPTPVEPMA
+445 
-458 PAPDMSNDRKS
+458 
-469 TGAPAQAS
+469 
-477 MGPPKIEEPA
+477 
-487 AAAAPKL
+487 
-494 IIPNSPVQAPAPKTE
+494 
-509 TSPDPIQSPSLAT
+509 
-522 APAPQPILHPEGN
+522 
-535 APSIHT
+535 
-541 EAQMVSPFAT
+541 
-551 PTPVE
+551 
-556 PMAPA
+556 
-561 PDMPDDRKPT
+561 
-571 GSPAQDSMAPSK
+571 
-583 IEVPAAKAAAAAPK
+583 
-597 LIIPNSPVQAP
+597 
-608 APETETI
+608 
-615 TDPIQSQSS
+615 
-624 VTAPA
+624 
-629 ALQVSAPASPETP
+629 VSAPPSPETP
-642 KMSEPLP
+642 QMSEPLP
-649 SPTETTPKFKIPEA
+649 STTEAAPKFNIPEA
-663 TIQAKT
+663 TIQAKP
-669 EEAPPTP
+669 EEASPPPRST
-676 PSAASGPV
+676 ASGPL
-684 IKVKGTQLEKAAPN
+684 IKVKEPQPEKAAPK
-698 PLETPV
+698 PVETPV
-704 LAVAPTATPAEPALT
+704 LAVAPAATPAEPAPT
-719 PSEETPA
+719 PPEETPA
-726 ISIPA
+726 VSIPV

-736 AAAKGVIA
+736 GAAKGVIA
-744 ALLVVG
+744 ALLLVG

-760 KKAQKDKMA
+760 KKAEKARMA
-769 RLAEITAPFNAGPS
+769 RLAEITAPFNADPS
-783 NYPEE
+783 SHPEE
-788 IKITKSDITL
+788 IELSRSDITL
-798 LLDTIITPDSKKKG
+798 LLDTIITPDSKEKG
-812 VRKTYMEALRIGTTT
+812 IRKTFMQALNIGKTT
-827 DGSDLDDVVA
+827 DGSNLDDVVA

-854 KVLELRSQPSAL
+854 KVLELRSRPSAL
-866 PHLIDFASST
+866 APLINFARSA

-898 EQLLNIVSDAQ
+898 EQLLSIVSDAQ
-909 EGDVRRAAVRTL
+909 HGDVRRAAVRTL
-921 KTVIK
+921 KAVIK
-926 KAPDKSSFANR
+926 KAPDKSSFAPP
-937 IISSFRSTDEGEVR
+937 IISSFRSSTEAEAR
-951 EQLLQL
+951 EQLLQI

-971 THLNG
+971 IHLDG

-1014 KQGFSAMIQF
+1014 KQGFAAMIQF
-1024 LMERPDIS
+1024 LTEGPDIND
-1032 GDDLPLFWDETAP
+1032 DDLSLFWNGTAT

-1059 MSKQKGEWALKILDR
+1059 MLTQKGEWSLKILDR

>member
-1 MSDDRYEIRSKI
+1 
-13 GQGGV
+13 
-18 GAVYRAFDRHLNR
+18 
-31 EVAIKRVLPEG
+31 
-42 GYESQEEATK
+42 
-52 AMLNEA
+52 MLNEA

-73 DAGVD
+73 DAGID
-78 DDGPYVVME
+78 NDGPYVVME

-100 GTLTFQDFRE
+100 GTLTYQDFRE
-110 VALQSQEALL
+110 VALQSQEALI

-157 KFSPKPSPQTINHGD
+157 KFSPKPSPQTIDHGD
-172 SVFGSIHF
+172 SVLGSIHF

-285 PLVSTPTLN
+285 PLVSTPTQN
-294 AAPQMNEPSAAPV
+294 AAPQMNVPSAAPV
-307 TTPTSPATGPVNTAT
+307 TNPTSPVTPHVTGPVNTAT
-322 APQPILPPEGNAPSI
+322 APQPILPPEGSAPSI
-337 HTEAQMVRPLV
+337 HTEAQMVKDPV
-348 IPTPIEPMA
+348 IPTPVEPMA
-357 PAPDMPNDRKPTG
+357 PVPDMPNDRKPTGAAAQASMAPPKIEEPAAAAAPKLIIPNSPVQAPETETSPDPIQPPSLVTAPAPQPILPPEGSAPSIHTEAQMVKDPVIPTPVEPMTPAPDMPNDRKPTG

-381 IEVPAAKAAPKLI
+381 TEKPAAAAAPKLI

-410 PDPSQSQ
+410 PDPIQSQ

-422 PAPQP
+422 PAP
-427 IPPPEGNAPSIH
+427 
-439 TEDQMV
+439 
-445 KATAIPTPVEPMA
+445 
-458 PAPDMSNDRKS
+458 
-469 TGAPAQAS
+469 
-477 MGPPKIEEPA
+477 
-487 AAAAPKL
+487 
-494 IIPNSPVQAPAPKTE
+494 
-509 TSPDPIQSPSLAT
+509 
-522 APAPQPILHPEGN
+522 
-535 APSIHT
+535 
-541 EAQMVSPFAT
+541 
-551 PTPVE
+551 
-556 PMAPA
+556 
-561 PDMPDDRKPT
+561 
-571 GSPAQDSMAPSK
+571 
-583 IEVPAAKAAAAAPK
+583 
-597 LIIPNSPVQAP
+597 
-608 APETETI
+608 
-615 TDPIQSQSS
+615 
-624 VTAPA
+624 
-629 ALQVSAPASPETP
+629 LQVSAPTSPETP

-649 SPTETTPKFKIPEA
+649 STTGAAPKFNIPEA
-663 TIQAKT
+663 TTQAKA
-669 EEAPPTP
+669 EETSPTP
-676 PSAASGPV
+676 PSEASGPV
-684 IKVKGTQLEKAAPN
+684 MKVKGPQLEKAAPN
-698 PLETPV
+698 PVETPV
-704 LAVAPTATPAEPALT
+704 LAVAPTATPAEPAPI

-736 AAAKGVIA
+736 GAAKGVIA

-750 ILIAGVVLFG
+750 ILIAGIVLLG

-783 NYPEE
+783 DYPEE
-788 IKITKSDITL
+788 IKLTKSDITL
-798 LLDTIITPDSKKKG
+798 LLDTIITPDSKEKG
-812 VRKTYMEALRIGTTT
+812 VRKTYMEALRIGTST
-827 DGSDLDDVVA
+827 DGSNLDDVVA

-854 KVLELRSQPSAL
+854 KVLELRSQSSAL

-898 EQLLNIVSDAQ
+898 EQLLDIVSDAQ
-909 EGDVRRAAVRTL
+909 QGDVRRAAVRTL
-921 KTVIK
+921 KAVIK

-937 IISSFRSTDEGEVR
+937 IISSFRSTTEGEVR
-951 EQLLQL
+951 EQLLQI

-963 SRAAELIS
+963 TRAAELIS

-976 SNMKLQLAA
+976 SDMKLQLAA

-1024 LMERPDIS
+1024 LTERPDIS
-1032 GDDLPLFWDETAP
+1032 GSDLPLLWDDTAP

-1059 MSKQKGEWALKILDR
+1059 MSKQKGDWALKILDH

-1086 RAEDGKELLKKRLA
+1086 RAEDGKEILKKRLSA
-1100 DGSNDE
+1100 GSNDE

>member
-1 MSDDRYEIRSKI
+1 MSADRYEIRSKI

-42 GYESQEEATK
+42 GYENQEEATK

-78 DDGPYVVME
+78 NDGPYVVME

-110 VALQSQEALL
+110 VALQSQEALI
-120 AAQDLDLVHRDI
+120 AAQELDLVHRDI

-157 KFSPKPSPQTINHGD
+157 KFSPKPSPQTIDHGD

-226 LQHQIKPLQEHR
+226 LQHQIKPLREHR
-238 PDLPGWLCQW
+238 PDLPQWLCQW

-262 DARESLKLFLMSDNN
+262 DARESLKLFLMSENN
-277 PENPASQI
+277 TENSASQI

-294 AAPQMNEPSAAPV
+294 AAPQMNVPSAAPV
-307 TTPTSPATGPVNTAT
+307 ATQISPVIPHVTGPVNTAT
-322 APQPILPPEGNAPSI
+322 APQPILPPEGNPPSI
-337 HTEAQMVRPLV
+337 HTEAQMVSPLV
-348 IPTPIEPMA
+348 IPTPVEPMA

-381 IEVPAAKAAPKLI
+381 IEVPAAKAAAAAPKLI

-410 PDPSQSQ
+410 PDPIQSQ

-422 PAPQP
+422 PAPL
-427 IPPPEGNAPSIH
+427 E
-439 TEDQMV
+439 
-445 KATAIPTPVEPMA
+445 
-458 PAPDMSNDRKS
+458 
-469 TGAPAQAS
+469 
-477 MGPPKIEEPA
+477 
-487 AAAAPKL
+487 
-494 IIPNSPVQAPAPKTE
+494 
-509 TSPDPIQSPSLAT
+509 
-522 APAPQPILHPEGN
+522 
-535 APSIHT
+535 
-541 EAQMVSPFAT
+541 
-551 PTPVE
+551 
-556 PMAPA
+556 
-561 PDMPDDRKPT
+561 
-571 GSPAQDSMAPSK
+571 
-583 IEVPAAKAAAAAPK
+583 
-597 LIIPNSPVQAP
+597 
-608 APETETI
+608 
-615 TDPIQSQSS
+615 
-624 VTAPA
+624 
-629 ALQVSAPASPETP
+629 VSAPPSPETP
-642 KMSEPLP
+642 QMSEPLP
-649 SPTETTPKFKIPEA
+649 STTEAAPKFNIPEA
-663 TIQAKT
+663 TIQAKP
-669 EEAPPTP
+669 EEASPPPT
-676 PSAASGPV
+676 STASGPL
-684 IKVKGTQLEKAAPN
+684 IKVKEPQPEKAAPK
-698 PLETPV
+698 PVETPV
-704 LAVAPTATPAEPALT
+704 LAVAPAATPAEPAPT
-719 PSEETPA
+719 PPEETPA
-726 ISIPA
+726 VSIPV

-736 AAAKGVIA
+736 GAAKGVIA
-744 ALLVVG
+744 ALLLVG
-750 ILIAGVVLFG
+750 ILIAGIVLFG
-760 KKAQKDKMA
+760 KKAEKARMA
-769 RLAEITAPFNAGPS
+769 RLAEITAPFNADPS
-783 NYPEE
+783 SHPEE
-788 IKITKSDITL
+788 IELSRSDITL
-798 LLDTIITPDSKKKG
+798 LLDTIITPDSKEKG
-812 VRKTYMEALRIGTTT
+812 IRKTFMQALNIGKTT
-827 DGSDLDDVVA
+827 DGSNLDDVVA

-854 KVLELRSQPSAL
+854 KVLELRSRPSAL
-866 PHLIDFASST
+866 APLINFARSA

-898 EQLLNIVSDAQ
+898 EQLLSIVSDAQ
-909 EGDVRRAAVRTL
+909 HGDVRRAAVRTL
-921 KTVIK
+921 KAVIK
-926 KAPDKSSFANR
+926 KAPNKSSFADP
-937 IISSFRSTDEGEVR
+937 IISSFQSSTEAEAR
-951 EQLLQL
+951 EQLLQI

-971 THLNG
+971 IHLDG

-1014 KQGFSAMIQF
+1014 KQGFAAMIQF
-1024 LMERPDIS
+1024 LTEGPDIND
-1032 GDDLPLFWDETAP
+1032 DDLSLFWDGTAT

-1059 MSKQKGEWALKILDR
+1059 MLTQKGEWSLKILDR

-1100 DGSNDE
+1100 DGNNDE

>member
-42 GYESQEEATK
+42 GYENQEEATK

-73 DAGVD
+73 DAGID
-78 DDGPYVVME
+78 NDGPYVVME

-100 GTLTFQDFRE
+100 GTLTIQDFRE
-110 VALQSQEALL
+110 VALQTQEALI

-157 KFSPKPSPQTINHGD
+157 KFSPKPSLQTIDHGD

-185 FERTPLDKRTDMYS
+185 FERIPLDKRTDMYS

-238 PDLPGWLCQW
+238 PDLPLWLCQW

-262 DARESLKLFLMSDNN
+262 DARESLKLFLMS
-277 PENPASQI
+277 ENSLENSASQI

-294 AAPQMNEPSAAPV
+294 AAPQMNVPSAAPV
-307 TTPTSPATGPVNTAT
+307 NTPTSPVIPHVTGPVNTAT
-322 APQPILPPEGNAPSI
+322 APQPILPPEGSAPSI
-337 HTEAQMVRPLV
+337 HTEAQMIKAPA
-348 IPTPIEPMA
+348 IPTPVEPMA
-357 PAPDMPNDRKPTG
+357 PAPDIPNDRKPTA
-370 APAQASMAPPK
+370 APAQAPPK
-381 IEVPAAKAAPKLI
+381 AEEPAVAAAPKLI
-394 IPNSPVQAPAP
+394 IPDSPVQAPAP

-410 PDPSQSQ
+410 PDPIQSQ

-422 PAPQP
+422 PAP
-427 IPPPEGNAPSIH
+427 
-439 TEDQMV
+439 
-445 KATAIPTPVEPMA
+445 
-458 PAPDMSNDRKS
+458 
-469 TGAPAQAS
+469 
-477 MGPPKIEEPA
+477 
-487 AAAAPKL
+487 
-494 IIPNSPVQAPAPKTE
+494 
-509 TSPDPIQSPSLAT
+509 
-522 APAPQPILHPEGN
+522 
-535 APSIHT
+535 
-541 EAQMVSPFAT
+541 
-551 PTPVE
+551 
-556 PMAPA
+556 
-561 PDMPDDRKPT
+561 
-571 GSPAQDSMAPSK
+571 
-583 IEVPAAKAAAAAPK
+583 
-597 LIIPNSPVQAP
+597 
-608 APETETI
+608 
-615 TDPIQSQSS
+615 
-624 VTAPA
+624 
-629 ALQVSAPASPETP
+629 LQVSAPASPETP

-649 SPTETTPKFKIPEA
+649 STTGAAPKFNIPEA
-663 TIQAKT
+663 TIQAKA
-669 EEAPPTP
+669 EETSPTP

-684 IKVKGTQLEKAAPN
+684 IKVKGPQLEKAAPK
-698 PLETPV
+698 PVETPV
-704 LAVAPTATPAEPALT
+704 LAVAPTATPAEPAPT

-736 AAAKGVIA
+736 GAAKGVIA

-750 ILIAGVVLFG
+750 ILIAGIVLLG

-788 IKITKSDITL
+788 IELTKSDITL
-798 LLDTIITPDSKKKG
+798 LLDTIITPDSKEKG
-812 VRKTYMEALRIGTTT
+812 VRKTYMEALRIATTT

-898 EQLLNIVSDAQ
+898 EQLLDIVSDAQ
-909 EGDVRRAAVRTL
+909 QGDVRRAAVRTL
-921 KTVIK
+921 KAVIK
-926 KAPDKSSFANR
+926 KAPDKSSFAAR
-937 IISSFRSTDEGEVR
+937 IISSFRSTTEGEVR
-951 EQLLQL
+951 EQLLQI

-976 SNMKLQLAA
+976 SDMKLQLAA

-996 QFETL
+996 QFKTL
-1001 STFVKNEEEGTMR
+1001 STFVENEEQGTMR

-1024 LMERPDIS
+1024 LTERPDIS
-1032 GDDLPLFWDETAP
+1032 GDDLPLLWDDTAP

-1059 MSKQKGEWALKILDR
+1059 MSKQKGDWALKILDH

-1086 RAEDGKELLKKRLA
+1086 RAEDGKEILEKRLSA
-1100 DGSNDE
+1100 GSNDE

>member
-1 MSDDRYEIRSKI
+1 MSADRYEIRSKI

-42 GYESQEEATK
+42 GYENQEEATK

-78 DDGPYVVME
+78 NDGPYVVME

-110 VALQSQEALL
+110 VALQSQEALI
-120 AAQDLDLVHRDI
+120 AAQELDLVHRDI

-157 KFSPKPSPQTINHGD
+157 KFSPKPSPQTIDHGD

-226 LQHQIKPLQEHR
+226 LQHQIKPLREHR
-238 PDLPGWLCQW
+238 PDLPQWLCQW

-262 DARESLKLFLMSDNN
+262 DARESLKLFLMSENN
-277 PENPASQI
+277 TENSASQI

-294 AAPQMNEPSAAPV
+294 AAPQMNVPSAAPV
-307 TTPTSPATGPVNTAT
+307 ATQISPVIPHVTGPVNTAT
-322 APQPILPPEGNAPSI
+322 APQPILPPEGNPPSI

-348 IPTPIEPMA
+348 IPTPVEPMA
-357 PAPDMPNDRKPTG
+357 PAPDMPNDRKPID
-370 APAQASMAPPK
+370 APAQPSMAPP
-381 IEVPAAKAAPKLI
+381 
-394 IPNSPVQAPAP
+394 
-405 ETETS
+405 
-410 PDPSQSQ
+410 
-417 SLVTA
+417 
-422 PAPQP
+422 
-427 IPPPEGNAPSIH
+427 
-439 TEDQMV
+439 
-445 KATAIPTPVEPMA
+445 
-458 PAPDMSNDRKS
+458 
-469 TGAPAQAS
+469 
-477 MGPPKIEEPA
+477 
-487 AAAAPKL
+487 
-494 IIPNSPVQAPAPKTE
+494 
-509 TSPDPIQSPSLAT
+509 
-522 APAPQPILHPEGN
+522 
-535 APSIHT
+535 
-541 EAQMVSPFAT
+541 
-551 PTPVE
+551 
-556 PMAPA
+556 
-561 PDMPDDRKPT
+561 
-571 GSPAQDSMAPSK
+571 K

-608 APETETI
+608 APETETSP
-615 TDPIQSQSS
+615 DPIQSQSL

-629 ALQVSAPASPETP
+629 PLEVSAPPSPETP
-642 KMSEPLP
+642 QMSEPLP
-649 SPTETTPKFKIPEA
+649 STTEAAPKFNIPEA
-663 TIQAKT
+663 TIQAKP
-669 EEAPPTP
+669 EEASPPPT
-676 PSAASGPV
+676 STASGPL
-684 IKVKGTQLEKAAPN
+684 IKVKEPQPEKAAPK
-698 PLETPV
+698 PVETPV
-704 LAVAPTATPAEPALT
+704 LAVAPAATPAEPAPT
-719 PSEETPA
+719 PPEETPA
-726 ISIPA
+726 ISIPV

-736 AAAKGVIA
+736 GAAKGVIA
-744 ALLVVG
+744 ALLLVG

-760 KKAQKDKMA
+760 KKAEKARMA
-769 RLAEITAPFNAGPS
+769 RLAEITAPFNADPS
-783 NYPEE
+783 SHPEE
-788 IKITKSDITL
+788 IELSRSDITL
-798 LLDTIITPDSKKKG
+798 LLDTIITPDSKEKG
-812 VRKTYMEALRIGTTT
+812 IRKTFMQALNIGKTT
-827 DGSDLDDVVA
+827 DGSNLDDVVA

-854 KVLELRSQPSAL
+854 KVLELRSRPSAL
-866 PHLIDFASST
+866 APLINFARSA

-898 EQLLNIVSDAQ
+898 EQLLSIVSDAQ
-909 EGDVRRAAVRTL
+909 HGDVRRAAVRTL
-921 KTVIK
+921 KAVIK
-926 KAPDKSSFANR
+926 KAPDKSSFAPP
-937 IISSFRSTDEGEVR
+937 IISSFRSSTEAEAR
-951 EQLLQL
+951 EQLLQI

-971 THLNG
+971 IHLDG

-1014 KQGFSAMIQF
+1014 KQGFAAMIQF
-1024 LMERPDIS
+1024 LTEGPDIND
-1032 GDDLPLFWDETAP
+1032 DDLSLFWNGTAT

-1059 MSKQKGEWALKILDR
+1059 MLTQKGEWSLKILDR

>member
-42 GYESQEEATK
+42 GYENQEEATK

-73 DAGVD
+73 DAGID
-78 DDGPYVVME
+78 NDGPYVVME

-100 GTLTFQDFRE
+100 GTLTIQDFRE
-110 VALQSQEALL
+110 VALQTQEALI

-157 KFSPKPSPQTINHGD
+157 KFSPKPSPQTIDHGD

-213 FDGETAPQ
+213 FDGETAPK

-285 PLVSTPTLN
+285 PLVSTPTQSV
-294 AAPQMNEPSAAPV
+294 APQMNVPSAAPV
-307 TTPTSPATGPVNTAT
+307 TNPTSPVIPHVTGPVNTAT
-322 APQPILPPEGNAPSI
+322 APQPILPPEGSAPSI
-337 HTEAQMVRPLV
+337 HSEAQMVKAPV
-348 IPTPIEPMA
+348 IPTPVEPMT
-357 PAPDMPNDRKPTG
+357 PAPDMPNDRKPTD
-370 APAQASMAPPK
+370 APAQASMAPTK
-381 IEVPAAKAAPKLI
+381 IEEPAAAAAPKLI
-394 IPNSPVQAPAP
+394 IPDSPVQAPAP

-410 PDPSQSQ
+410 PDPIPSQ

-422 PAPQP
+422 PAP
-427 IPPPEGNAPSIH
+427 
-439 TEDQMV
+439 
-445 KATAIPTPVEPMA
+445 
-458 PAPDMSNDRKS
+458 
-469 TGAPAQAS
+469 
-477 MGPPKIEEPA
+477 
-487 AAAAPKL
+487 
-494 IIPNSPVQAPAPKTE
+494 
-509 TSPDPIQSPSLAT
+509 
-522 APAPQPILHPEGN
+522 
-535 APSIHT
+535 
-541 EAQMVSPFAT
+541 
-551 PTPVE
+551 
-556 PMAPA
+556 
-561 PDMPDDRKPT
+561 
-571 GSPAQDSMAPSK
+571 
-583 IEVPAAKAAAAAPK
+583 
-597 LIIPNSPVQAP
+597 
-608 APETETI
+608 
-615 TDPIQSQSS
+615 
-624 VTAPA
+624 
-629 ALQVSAPASPETP
+629 LQVSAQASPETP

-649 SPTETTPKFKIPEA
+649 STTGAAPKFNIPEA
-663 TIQAKT
+663 TIQAKA
-669 EEAPPTP
+669 EETSPTP
-676 PSAASGPV
+676 PSAASEPV
-684 IKVKGTQLEKAAPN
+684 IKVKGPQLEKAAPN
-698 PLETPV
+698 PMETPV
-704 LAVAPTATPAEPALT
+704 LAVAPTATPAEPDPT

-736 AAAKGVIA
+736 GAAKGVIA

-750 ILIAGVVLFG
+750 ILIAGIVLLG

-783 NYPEE
+783 NYPKE
-788 IKITKSDITL
+788 IELTKSNITL
-798 LLDTIITPDSKKKG
+798 LLDTIITPDSKEKG

-827 DGSDLDDVVA
+827 DGSNLDDVVA
-837 KYATRTQMSED
+837 KYATRTLMSED

-909 EGDVRRAAVRTL
+909 QGDVRRAAVRTL

-937 IISSFRSTDEGEVR
+937 IISSFQSTTEGEVR
-951 EQLLQL
+951 EQLLQI

-996 QFETL
+996 QFDTL

-1024 LMERPDIS
+1024 LTERPDIS
-1032 GDDLPLFWDETAP
+1032 GDDLPLLWDDTAP

-1074 FMQRGLTDRVTA
+1074 FMQSGLTDRVTA
-1086 RAEDGKELLKKRLA
+1086 RAEDGKEILKKRLA
-1100 DGSNDE
+1100 DGSNDK

>member
-42 GYESQEEATK
+42 GYENQEEATK

-73 DAGVD
+73 DAGID
-78 DDGPYVVME
+78 NDGPYVVME

-100 GTLTFQDFRE
+100 GTLTIQDFRE
-110 VALQSQEALL
+110 VALQTQEALI

-157 KFSPKPSPQTINHGD
+157 KFSPQPSPQTIDHGD

-213 FDGETAPQ
+213 FDGETAPK

-285 PLVSTPTLN
+285 PLVSTPTQSV
-294 AAPQMNEPSAAPV
+294 APQMNVPSAAPV
-307 TTPTSPATGPVNTAT
+307 TNPTSPVIPHVTGPVNTAT
-322 APQPILPPEGNAPSI
+322 APQPILPPEGSAPSI
-337 HTEAQMVRPLV
+337 HTEAQMVKDPV
-348 IPTPIEPMA
+348 IPTPVEPMA
-357 PAPDMPNDRKPTG
+357 PAPDMPNDRKPTD
-370 APAQASMAPPK
+370 APAQASIA
-381 IEVPAAKAAPKLI
+381 
-394 IPNSPVQAPAP
+394 
-405 ETETS
+405 
-410 PDPSQSQ
+410 
-417 SLVTA
+417 
-422 PAPQP
+422 
-427 IPPPEGNAPSIH
+427 
-439 TEDQMV
+439 
-445 KATAIPTPVEPMA
+445 
-458 PAPDMSNDRKS
+458 
-469 TGAPAQAS
+469 
-477 MGPPKIEEPA
+477 PPKIEEPA

-494 IIPNSPVQAPAPKTE
+494 IIP
-509 TSPDPIQSPSLAT
+509 D
-522 APAPQPILHPEGN
+522 
-535 APSIHT
+535 
-541 EAQMVSPFAT
+541 
-551 PTPVE
+551 
-556 PMAPA
+556 
-561 PDMPDDRKPT
+561 
-571 GSPAQDSMAPSK
+571 
-583 IEVPAAKAAAAAPK
+583 
-597 LIIPNSPVQAP
+597 SPVQAP
-608 APETETI
+608 APETETSP
-615 TDPIQSQSS
+615 DPIQSQSL

-629 ALQVSAPASPETP
+629 PLQVSAPASPETP

-649 SPTETTPKFKIPEA
+649 STTGAAPKFNIPEA
-663 TIQAKT
+663 TIQAKA
-669 EEAPPTP
+669 EETSPTP
-676 PSAASGPV
+676 PSAASEPV
-684 IKVKGTQLEKAAPN
+684 IKVKGPQLEKPAPN
-698 PLETPV
+698 PVETPV
-704 LAVAPTATPAEPALT
+704 LAVAPTATPAEPAPT

-736 AAAKGVIA
+736 GAAKGVIA

-750 ILIAGVVLFG
+750 ILIAGIVLLG

-788 IKITKSDITL
+788 IELTKSDITL
-798 LLDTIITPDSKKKG
+798 LLDTIITPDSKEKG
-812 VRKTYMEALRIGTTT
+812 VRKTYMEALRIATTT

-909 EGDVRRAAVRTL
+909 QGDVRRAAVRTL
-921 KTVIK
+921 KAVIK
-926 KAPDKSSFANR
+926 KAPDKSSFAAR
-937 IISSFRSTDEGEVR
+937 IISSFRSTTEGEVR
-951 EQLLQL
+951 EQLLQI

-976 SNMKLQLAA
+976 SDMKLQLAA

-996 QFETL
+996 QLKTL
-1001 STFVKNEEEGTMR
+1001 STIVANEEQGTMR

-1024 LMERPDIS
+1024 LTERPDIS
-1032 GDDLPLFWDETAP
+1032 GDDLPLLWDDTAP

-1059 MSKQKGEWALKILDR
+1059 MSKQKGDWALKILDR

-1086 RAEDGKELLKKRLA
+1086 RAEDGKEILKKRLSA
-1100 DGSNDE
+1100 GSNDE

>member
-1 MSDDRYEIRSKI
+1 MSADRYEIRSKI

-42 GYESQEEATK
+42 GYENQEEATK

-78 DDGPYVVME
+78 NDGPYVVME

-110 VALQSQEALL
+110 VALQSQEALI
-120 AAQDLDLVHRDI
+120 AAQELDLVHRDI

-157 KFSPKPSPQTINHGD
+157 KFSPKPSPQTIDHGD

-238 PDLPGWLCQW
+238 PDLPQWLCQW
-248 VMWHLARQIEERPR
+248 VMWHLARQIAERPR
-262 DARESLKLFLMSDNN
+262 DARESLKLFLMSENN
-277 PENPASQI
+277 TENSASQI

-294 AAPQMNEPSAAPV
+294 AAPQMNVPSAAPV
-307 TTPTSPATGPVNTAT
+307 ATQISPVIPHVTGPVNTAT
-322 APQPILPPEGNAPSI
+322 APQPILPPEGNPPSI
-337 HTEAQMVRPLV
+337 HTEAQMVSPLV
-348 IPTPIEPMA
+348 IPTPVEPMA

-381 IEVPAAKAAPKLI
+381 IEVPAAKAAAAAPKLI

-410 PDPSQSQ
+410 PDPIQSQ

-422 PAPQP
+422 PAPL
-427 IPPPEGNAPSIH
+427 E
-439 TEDQMV
+439 
-445 KATAIPTPVEPMA
+445 
-458 PAPDMSNDRKS
+458 
-469 TGAPAQAS
+469 
-477 MGPPKIEEPA
+477 
-487 AAAAPKL
+487 
-494 IIPNSPVQAPAPKTE
+494 
-509 TSPDPIQSPSLAT
+509 
-522 APAPQPILHPEGN
+522 
-535 APSIHT
+535 
-541 EAQMVSPFAT
+541 
-551 PTPVE
+551 
-556 PMAPA
+556 
-561 PDMPDDRKPT
+561 
-571 GSPAQDSMAPSK
+571 
-583 IEVPAAKAAAAAPK
+583 
-597 LIIPNSPVQAP
+597 
-608 APETETI
+608 
-615 TDPIQSQSS
+615 
-624 VTAPA
+624 
-629 ALQVSAPASPETP
+629 VSAPASPETP
-642 KMSEPLP
+642 QMSEPLP
-649 SPTETTPKFKIPEA
+649 STTEAAPKFNIPEA
-663 TIQAKT
+663 TVQAKP
-669 EEAPPTP
+669 EEASPPPT
-676 PSAASGPV
+676 STASGPL
-684 IKVKGTQLEKAAPN
+684 IKVKEPQPEKAAPK
-698 PLETPV
+698 PVETPV
-704 LAVAPTATPAEPALT
+704 LAVAPAATPAEPAPT
-719 PSEETPA
+719 PPEETPA
-726 ISIPA
+726 VSIPV

-736 AAAKGVIA
+736 GAAKGVIA
-744 ALLVVG
+744 ALLLVG
-750 ILIAGVVLFG
+750 ILIAGIVLFG
-760 KKAQKDKMA
+760 KKAEKARMA
-769 RLAEITAPFNAGPS
+769 RLAEITAPFNADPS
-783 NYPEE
+783 SHPEE
-788 IKITKSDITL
+788 IELSRSDITL
-798 LLDTIITPDSKKKG
+798 LLDTIITPDSKEKG
-812 VRKTYMEALRIGTTT
+812 IRKTFMQALNIGKTT
-827 DGSDLDDVVA
+827 DGTNLDDVVA

-854 KVLELRSQPSAL
+854 KVLELRSRPSAL
-866 PHLIDFASST
+866 APLINFARSA

-898 EQLLNIVSDAQ
+898 EQLLSIVSDAQ
-909 EGDVRRAAVRTL
+909 HGDVRRAAVRTL
-921 KTVIK
+921 KAVIK
-926 KAPDKSSFANR
+926 KAPNKSSFADP
-937 IISSFRSTDEGEVR
+937 IISSFQSSTEAEAR
-951 EQLLQL
+951 EQLLQI

-971 THLNG
+971 IHLDG

-1014 KQGFSAMIQF
+1014 KQGFAAMIQF
-1024 LMERPDIS
+1024 LTEGPDIND
-1032 GDDLPLFWDETAP
+1032 DDLSLFWNGTAT

-1059 MSKQKGEWALKILDR
+1059 MLTQKGEWSLKILDR

>member
-42 GYESQEEATK
+42 GYENQEEATK

-73 DAGVD
+73 DAGID
-78 DDGPYVVME
+78 NDGPYVVME

-100 GTLTFQDFRE
+100 GTLTYQDFRE
-110 VALQSQEALL
+110 VALQTQEALI

-157 KFSPKPSPQTINHGD
+157 KFSPKPSLQTIDHGD

-185 FERTPLDKRTDMYS
+185 FERIPLDKPTDMYS

-213 FDGETAPQ
+213 FDGETAPK

-238 PDLPGWLCQW
+238 PDLPQWLCQW
-248 VMWHLARQIEERPR
+248 VMWHLARQMEERPR
-262 DARESLKLFLMSDNN
+262 DARESLKLFLMSENS
-277 PENPASQI
+277 PENSASQI

-294 AAPQMNEPSAAPV
+294 AAPQMNVPSPAPV
-307 TTPTSPATGPVNTAT
+307 NTPTSPVIPHVTGPVNTAT
-322 APQPILPPEGNAPSI
+322 APQPILPPIGSAPSIHTEAQMVKVPVIPTPVEPMAPAPNMPNDHKPTDAPAQASMAPPKIEEPAVAAAPKLIIPGSPVQAPAPKTETNPDPIQSQSLVTAPAPQPILPPEGNAPSI
-337 HTEAQMVRPLV
+337 HTEAQMVKAHA
-348 IPTPIEPMA
+348 IPTPVEPMA

-370 APAQASMAPPK
+370 APAQAPPK
-381 IEVPAAKAAPKLI
+381 V
-394 IPNSPVQAPAP
+394 
-405 ETETS
+405 
-410 PDPSQSQ
+410 
-417 SLVTA
+417 
-422 PAPQP
+422 
-427 IPPPEGNAPSIH
+427 
-439 TEDQMV
+439 
-445 KATAIPTPVEPMA
+445 
-458 PAPDMSNDRKS
+458 
-469 TGAPAQAS
+469 
-477 MGPPKIEEPA
+477 EEPA
-487 AAAAPKL
+487 
-494 IIPNSPVQAPAPKTE
+494 V
-509 TSPDPIQSPSLAT
+509 
-522 APAPQPILHPEGN
+522 
-535 APSIHT
+535 
-541 EAQMVSPFAT
+541 
-551 PTPVE
+551 
-556 PMAPA
+556 
-561 PDMPDDRKPT
+561 
-571 GSPAQDSMAPSK
+571 
-583 IEVPAAKAAAAAPK
+583 AAAPK

-608 APETETI
+608 APESETSP
-615 TDPIQSQSS
+615 DPIQSQSL

-629 ALQVSAPASPETP
+629 PLQVSAPASPETP
-642 KMSEPLP
+642 QMSEPLP
-649 SPTETTPKFKIPEA
+649 STTGAAPKFNIPEA
-663 TIQAKT
+663 TIQAKP
-669 EEAPPTP
+669 EEASPTP
-676 PSAASGPV
+676 TSAASGPL
-684 IKVKGTQLEKAAPN
+684 IKVKGPQLEKAAPK
-698 PLETPV
+698 PVETPV
-704 LAVAPTATPAEPALT
+704 LAVAPTVIPAEPAPT

-726 ISIPA
+726 VSIPV

-736 AAAKGVIA
+736 GAAKGVIA

-750 ILIAGVVLFG
+750 ILIAGVFLLG
-760 KKAQKDKMA
+760 KRAEKARMA
-769 RLAEITAPFNAGPS
+769 RLVEITAPFNAGPS

-788 IKITKSDITL
+788 IELTKSDITL
-798 LLDTIITPDSKKKG
+798 LLDTIITPDSKEKG
-812 VRKTYMEALRIGTTT
+812 VRKTYMQALNIGKTT

-837 KYATRTQMSED
+837 KYATKTQMSEG

-854 KVLELRSQPSAL
+854 KVLKRRSRTNSPAL
-866 PHLIDFASST
+866 PHLIDFARSA

-898 EQLLNIVSDAQ
+898 EQLLDIVSDAKH
-909 EGDVRRAAVRTL
+909 GDVRRAAVRTL
-921 KTVIK
+921 KAVIK
-926 KAPDKSSFANR
+926 KAPDKSSFAAP
-937 IISSFRSTDEGEVR
+937 IISSFQSSTEGEVR
-951 EQLLQL
+951 EQLLQI

-1001 STFVKNEEEGTMR
+1001 STFVENEEEGTMR
-1014 KQGFSAMIQF
+1014 KQGFAAMIKF
-1024 LMERPDIS
+1024 LTEGPDINE
-1032 GDDLPLFWDETAP
+1032 DDLSLFWNDTAT
-1045 LALSESEQIRVVNA
+1045 LALSESEQLRVVNT
-1059 MSKQKGEWALKILDR
+1059 MVTQRGKWALKILDH

-1086 RAEDGKELLKKRLA
+1086 RAEDVKEELKKRLA
-1100 DGSNDE
+1100 AGSNDE

>member
-42 GYESQEEATK
+42 GYENQEEATK

-73 DAGVD
+73 DAGID
-78 DDGPYVVME
+78 NDGPYVVME

-100 GTLTFQDFRE
+100 GTLTIQDFRE
-110 VALQSQEALL
+110 VALQTQEALI

-157 KFSPKPSPQTINHGD
+157 KFSPKPSPQTIDHGD

-213 FDGETAPQ
+213 FDGETAPK

-285 PLVSTPTLN
+285 PLVSTPTQSV
-294 AAPQMNEPSAAPV
+294 APQMNVPSAAPV
-307 TTPTSPATGPVNTAT
+307 TNPTSPVIPHVTGPVNTAT
-322 APQPILPPEGNAPSI
+322 APQPILPPEGSAPSI
-337 HTEAQMVRPLV
+337 HSEAQMVKAPV
-348 IPTPIEPMA
+348 IPTPVEPMTPA
-357 PAPDMPNDRKPTG
+357 PDMPNDRKPTDAPAQASMTPTKIEKPAATAAPKLIIPGSPVQAPAPETETSPDPIPSQSLVTAPAPQPILPSEGSAPSIQSEAQTVKGPVIPTPVEPMTPAPDMPNDRKPTG

-381 IEVPAAKAAPKLI
+381 TEEPAAAAAPKLI
-394 IPNSPVQAPAP
+394 IPDSPVQAPAP

-410 PDPSQSQ
+410 PDPIPSQ

-422 PAPQP
+422 PAP
-427 IPPPEGNAPSIH
+427 
-439 TEDQMV
+439 
-445 KATAIPTPVEPMA
+445 
-458 PAPDMSNDRKS
+458 
-469 TGAPAQAS
+469 
-477 MGPPKIEEPA
+477 
-487 AAAAPKL
+487 
-494 IIPNSPVQAPAPKTE
+494 
-509 TSPDPIQSPSLAT
+509 
-522 APAPQPILHPEGN
+522 
-535 APSIHT
+535 
-541 EAQMVSPFAT
+541 
-551 PTPVE
+551 
-556 PMAPA
+556 
-561 PDMPDDRKPT
+561 
-571 GSPAQDSMAPSK
+571 
-583 IEVPAAKAAAAAPK
+583 
-597 LIIPNSPVQAP
+597 
-608 APETETI
+608 
-615 TDPIQSQSS
+615 
-624 VTAPA
+624 
-629 ALQVSAPASPETP
+629 LQVSAPASPETP

-649 SPTETTPKFKIPEA
+649 STTGAAPKFNIPEA
-663 TIQAKT
+663 TIQAKA
-669 EEAPPTP
+669 EETSPTP
-676 PSAASGPV
+676 PSAASEPV
-684 IKVKGTQLEKAAPN
+684 IKVKGPQLEKAAPN
-698 PLETPV
+698 PMETPV
-704 LAVAPTATPAEPALT
+704 LAVAPTATPAEPDPT

-736 AAAKGVIA
+736 GAAKGVIA

-750 ILIAGVVLFG
+750 ILIAGIVLLG

-769 RLAEITAPFNAGPS
+769 SLAEITAPFNADPS
-783 NYPEE
+783 NYPKE
-788 IKITKSDITL
+788 IKLTKSNITL
-798 LLDTIITPDSKKKG
+798 LLDTIITPDSKEKG

-827 DGSDLDDVVA
+827 DGSNLDDVVA
-837 KYATRTQMSED
+837 KYATRTLMSED

-887 ATEKMA
+887 ATERMA

-898 EQLLNIVSDAQ
+898 EQLLDIVSDAQ
-909 EGDVRRAAVRTL
+909 QGDVRRAAVRTL

-937 IISSFRSTDEGEVR
+937 IISSFQTTTEGEVR
-951 EQLLQL
+951 EQLLQI

-985 IAGLREWPDTG
+985 IAGLREWPNTG
-996 QFETL
+996 QFDTL

-1024 LMERPDIS
+1024 LTERPDIS
-1032 GDDLPLFWDETAP
+1032 GDDLPLLWDDTAP

-1074 FMQRGLTDRVTA
+1074 FMQSGLTDRVTA
-1086 RAEDGKELLKKRLA
+1086 RAEDGKEILKKRLA
-1100 DGSNDE
+1100 DGSNDK

>member
-1 MSDDRYEIRSKI
+1 MSADRYEIRSKI

-42 GYESQEEATK
+42 GYENQEEATK

-78 DDGPYVVME
+78 NDGPYVVME

-110 VALQSQEALL
+110 VALQSQEALI
-120 AAQDLDLVHRDI
+120 AAQELDLVHRDI

-157 KFSPKPSPQTINHGD
+157 KFSPKPSPQTIDHGD

-226 LQHQIKPLQEHR
+226 LQHQIKPLREHR
-238 PDLPGWLCQW
+238 PDLPQWLCQW

-262 DARESLKLFLMSDNN
+262 DARESLKLFLMSENN
-277 PENPASQI
+277 TENSASQI

-294 AAPQMNEPSAAPV
+294 AAPQMNVPSAAPV
-307 TTPTSPATGPVNTAT
+307 ATQISPVIPHVTGPVNTAT
-322 APQPILPPEGNAPSI
+322 APQPILPPEGNPPSI
-337 HTEAQMVRPLV
+337 HTEAQMVSPLV
-348 IPTPIEPMA
+348 IPTPVEPMA

-381 IEVPAAKAAPKLI
+381 IEVPAAKAAAAAPKLI

-410 PDPSQSQ
+410 PDPIQSQ

-422 PAPQP
+422 PAPL
-427 IPPPEGNAPSIH
+427 E
-439 TEDQMV
+439 
-445 KATAIPTPVEPMA
+445 
-458 PAPDMSNDRKS
+458 
-469 TGAPAQAS
+469 
-477 MGPPKIEEPA
+477 
-487 AAAAPKL
+487 
-494 IIPNSPVQAPAPKTE
+494 
-509 TSPDPIQSPSLAT
+509 
-522 APAPQPILHPEGN
+522 
-535 APSIHT
+535 
-541 EAQMVSPFAT
+541 
-551 PTPVE
+551 
-556 PMAPA
+556 
-561 PDMPDDRKPT
+561 
-571 GSPAQDSMAPSK
+571 
-583 IEVPAAKAAAAAPK
+583 
-597 LIIPNSPVQAP
+597 
-608 APETETI
+608 
-615 TDPIQSQSS
+615 
-624 VTAPA
+624 
-629 ALQVSAPASPETP
+629 VSAPPSPETP
-642 KMSEPLP
+642 QMSEPLP
-649 SPTETTPKFKIPEA
+649 STTEAAPKFNIPEA
-663 TIQAKT
+663 TIQAKP
-669 EEAPPTP
+669 EEASPPPT
-676 PSAASGPV
+676 STASGPL
-684 IKVKGTQLEKAAPN
+684 IKVKEPQPEKAAPK
-698 PLETPV
+698 PVETPV
-704 LAVAPTATPAEPALT
+704 LAVAPAATPAEPAPT
-719 PSEETPA
+719 PPEETPA
-726 ISIPA
+726 VSIPV

-736 AAAKGVIA
+736 GAAKGVIA
-744 ALLVVG
+744 ALLLVG

-760 KKAQKDKMA
+760 KKAEKARMA
-769 RLAEITAPFNAGPS
+769 RLAEITAPFNADPS
-783 NYPEE
+783 SHPEE
-788 IKITKSDITL
+788 IELSRSDITL
-798 LLDTIITPDSKKKG
+798 LLDTIITPDSKEKG
-812 VRKTYMEALRIGTTT
+812 IRKTFMQALNIGKTT
-827 DGSDLDDVVA
+827 DGSNLDDVVA

-854 KVLELRSQPSAL
+854 KVLELRSRPSAL
-866 PHLIDFASST
+866 APLINFARSA

-898 EQLLNIVSDAQ
+898 EQLLSIVSDAQ
-909 EGDVRRAAVRTL
+909 HGDVRRAAVRTL
-921 KTVIK
+921 KAVIK
-926 KAPDKSSFANR
+926 KAPDKSSFAPP
-937 IISSFRSTDEGEVR
+937 IISSFRSSTEAEAR
-951 EQLLQL
+951 EQLLQI

-971 THLNG
+971 IHLDG

-1014 KQGFSAMIQF
+1014 KQGFAAMIQF
-1024 LMERPDIS
+1024 LTEGPDIND
-1032 GDDLPLFWDETAP
+1032 DDLSLFWNGTAT

-1059 MSKQKGEWALKILDR
+1059 MLTQKGEWSLKILDR

>member
-42 GYESQEEATK
+42 GYENQEEATK

-73 DAGVD
+73 DAGID
-78 DDGPYVVME
+78 NDGPYVVME

-100 GTLTFQDFRE
+100 GTLTYQDFRE
-110 VALQSQEALL
+110 VALQSQEALI

-157 KFSPKPSPQTINHGD
+157 KFSPKPSPQTIDHGD
-172 SVFGSIHF
+172 SVLGSIHF

-285 PLVSTPTLN
+285 PLVSTPTQN
-294 AAPQMNEPSAAPV
+294 AAPQMNVPSAAPV
-307 TTPTSPATGPVNTAT
+307 TNPTSPVTPHVTGPVNTAT
-322 APQPILPPEGNAPSI
+322 APQPILPPEGSAPSI
-337 HTEAQMVRPLV
+337 HTEAQMVKDPV
-348 IPTPIEPMA
+348 IPTPVEPMA
-357 PAPDMPNDRKPTG
+357 PVPDMPNDRKPTG
-370 APAQASMAPPK
+370 AAAQASMA
-381 IEVPAAKAAPKLI
+381 
-394 IPNSPVQAPAP
+394 
-405 ETETS
+405 
-410 PDPSQSQ
+410 
-417 SLVTA
+417 
-422 PAPQP
+422 
-427 IPPPEGNAPSIH
+427 
-439 TEDQMV
+439 
-445 KATAIPTPVEPMA
+445 
-458 PAPDMSNDRKS
+458 
-469 TGAPAQAS
+469 
-477 MGPPKIEEPA
+477 PPKIEEPA

-494 IIPNSPVQAPAPKTE
+494 IIPNSPVQAPETE
-509 TSPDPIQSPSLAT
+509 TSPDPIQSQSLVT
-522 APAPQPILHPEGN
+522 APAP
-535 APSIHT
+535 
-541 EAQMVSPFAT
+541 
-551 PTPVE
+551 
-556 PMAPA
+556 
-561 PDMPDDRKPT
+561 
-571 GSPAQDSMAPSK
+571 
-583 IEVPAAKAAAAAPK
+583 
-597 LIIPNSPVQAP
+597 
-608 APETETI
+608 
-615 TDPIQSQSS
+615 
-624 VTAPA
+624 
-629 ALQVSAPASPETP
+629 LQVSAPTSPETP

-649 SPTETTPKFKIPEA
+649 STTGAAPKFNIPEA
-663 TIQAKT
+663 TTQAKA
-669 EEAPPTP
+669 EETSPTP
-676 PSAASGPV
+676 PSEASGPV
-684 IKVKGTQLEKAAPN
+684 MKVKGPQLEKAAPN
-698 PLETPV
+698 PVETPV
-704 LAVAPTATPAEPALT
+704 LAVAPTATPAEPAPI

-736 AAAKGVIA
+736 GAAKGVIA

-750 ILIAGVVLFG
+750 ILIAGIVLLG

-783 NYPEE
+783 DYPEE
-788 IKITKSDITL
+788 IKLTKSDITL
-798 LLDTIITPDSKKKG
+798 LLDTIITPDSKEKG
-812 VRKTYMEALRIGTTT
+812 VRKTYMEALRIGTST
-827 DGSDLDDVVA
+827 DGSNLDDVVA

-848 ARINLF
+848 ARVNLF
-854 KVLELRSQPSAL
+854 KVLELRSQSSAL

-898 EQLLNIVSDAQ
+898 EQLLDIVSDAQ
-909 EGDVRRAAVRTL
+909 QGDVRRAAVRTL
-921 KTVIK
+921 KAVIK

-937 IISSFRSTDEGEVR
+937 IISSFRSTTEGEVR
-951 EQLLQL
+951 EQLLQI

-963 SRAAELIS
+963 TRAAELIS

-976 SNMKLQLAA
+976 SDMKLQLAA

-1024 LMERPDIS
+1024 LTERPDIS
-1032 GDDLPLFWDETAP
+1032 GSDLPLFWDDTAP

-1059 MSKQKGEWALKILDR
+1059 MSKQKGDWALKILDH

-1086 RAEDGKELLKKRLA
+1086 RAEDGKEILKKRLSA
-1100 DGSNDE
+1100 GSNDE

>member
-42 GYESQEEATK
+42 GYENQEEATK

-73 DAGVD
+73 DAGID
-78 DDGPYVVME
+78 NDGPYVVME

-100 GTLTFQDFRE
+100 GTLTYQDFRE
-110 VALQSQEALL
+110 VALQSQEALI

-157 KFSPKPSPQTINHGD
+157 KFSPKPSPQTIDHGD
-172 SVFGSIHF
+172 SVLGSIHF

-285 PLVSTPTLN
+285 PLVSTPTQN
-294 AAPQMNEPSAAPV
+294 AAPQMNVPSAAPV
-307 TTPTSPATGPVNTAT
+307 ITPTSPVIPHVTGPVNTAT
-322 APQPILPPEGNAPSI
+322 APQPILPPEGSAPSI
-337 HTEAQMVRPLV
+337 HTEAQMVKDPV
-348 IPTPIEPMA
+348 IPTPVEPMA
-357 PAPDMPNDRKPTG
+357 PVPDMPNDRKPTG
-370 APAQASMAPPK
+370 AAAQASMA
-381 IEVPAAKAAPKLI
+381 
-394 IPNSPVQAPAP
+394 
-405 ETETS
+405 
-410 PDPSQSQ
+410 
-417 SLVTA
+417 
-422 PAPQP
+422 
-427 IPPPEGNAPSIH
+427 
-439 TEDQMV
+439 
-445 KATAIPTPVEPMA
+445 
-458 PAPDMSNDRKS
+458 
-469 TGAPAQAS
+469 
-477 MGPPKIEEPA
+477 PPKIEEPA

-494 IIPNSPVQAPAPKTE
+494 IIPNSPVQAPAPETE
-509 TSPDPIQSPSLAT
+509 TSPDPIQPPSLVT
-522 APAPQPILHPEGN
+522 APAPQPILPPEGS

-541 EAQMVSPFAT
+541 EAQTVKAPVI

-561 PDMPDDRKPT
+561 PDMPNDRKPT
-571 GSPAQDSMAPSK
+571 DAPAQAPIAPPK
-583 IEVPAAKAAAAAPK
+583 IEEPAAAAAPK
-597 LIIPNSPVQAP
+597 LIIPDSPVQAP
-608 APETETI
+608 APETETSP
-615 TDPIQSQSS
+615 DPIQSQSL

-629 ALQVSAPASPETP
+629 PLQVSAPASPETP

-649 SPTETTPKFKIPEA
+649 STTGAAPKFNIPEA
-663 TIQAKT
+663 TIQAKA
-669 EEAPPTP
+669 EETSPTP

-684 IKVKGTQLEKAAPN
+684 IKVKGPQLEKVAPK
-698 PLETPV
+698 PVETPV
-704 LAVAPTATPAEPALT
+704 LAVAPTVIPAEPDPT
-719 PSEETPA
+719 PPEETPA

-736 AAAKGVIA
+736 GAAKGVIA

-750 ILIAGVVLFG
+750 ILIAGIVLLG

-769 RLAEITAPFNAGPS
+769 RLAEITAPFKAGPS

-788 IKITKSDITL
+788 IELTKSDITL
-798 LLDTIITPDSKKKG
+798 LLDTIITPDSKEKG
-812 VRKTYMEALRIGTTT
+812 VRKTYMEALRIATTT

-866 PHLIDFASST
+866 PHLIDFARST

-909 EGDVRRAAVRTL
+909 HGDVRRAAVRTL

-926 KAPDKSSFANR
+926 KAPDKSSFAAR
-937 IISSFRSTDEGEVR
+937 IISSFRSTTEGEVR
-951 EQLLQL
+951 EQLLQI

-976 SNMKLQLAA
+976 SDMKLQLAA

-1001 STFVKNEEEGTMR
+1001 STFVENEEEGTMR
-1014 KQGFSAMIQF
+1014 KQGFAAMIQF
-1024 LMERPDIS
+1024 LTERPDIN
-1032 GDDLPLFWDETAP
+1032 GDDLPLLWDDTAP

-1059 MSKQKGEWALKILDR
+1059 MSKQKGDWALKILDH
-1074 FMQRGLTDRVTA
+1074 FMQRGLNDRVTA
-1086 RAEDGKELLKKRLA
+1086 RAEDGKEILKKRLSA
-1100 DGSNDE
+1100 GSNDE

>member
-1 MSDDRYEIRSKI
+1 MSADRYEIRSKI

-42 GYESQEEATK
+42 GYENQEEATK

-78 DDGPYVVME
+78 NDGPYVVME

-110 VALQSQEALL
+110 VALQSQEALI
-120 AAQDLDLVHRDI
+120 AAQELDLVHRDI

-157 KFSPKPSPQTINHGD
+157 KFSPKPSPQTIDHGD

-226 LQHQIKPLQEHR
+226 LQHQIKPLREHR
-238 PDLPGWLCQW
+238 PDLPQWLCQW

-262 DARESLKLFLMSDNN
+262 DARESLKLFLMSENN
-277 PENPASQI
+277 TENSASQI

-294 AAPQMNEPSAAPV
+294 AAPQMNVPSAAPV
-307 TTPTSPATGPVNTAT
+307 ATQISPVIPHVTGPVNTAT
-322 APQPILPPEGNAPSI
+322 APQPILPPEGNPPSI

-348 IPTPIEPMA
+348 IPTPVEPMA

-381 IEVPAAKAAPKLI
+381 IEVPAAKAAAAAPKLI

-410 PDPSQSQ
+410 PDPIQSQ

-422 PAPQP
+422 PAPL
-427 IPPPEGNAPSIH
+427 E
-439 TEDQMV
+439 
-445 KATAIPTPVEPMA
+445 
-458 PAPDMSNDRKS
+458 
-469 TGAPAQAS
+469 
-477 MGPPKIEEPA
+477 
-487 AAAAPKL
+487 
-494 IIPNSPVQAPAPKTE
+494 
-509 TSPDPIQSPSLAT
+509 
-522 APAPQPILHPEGN
+522 
-535 APSIHT
+535 
-541 EAQMVSPFAT
+541 
-551 PTPVE
+551 
-556 PMAPA
+556 
-561 PDMPDDRKPT
+561 
-571 GSPAQDSMAPSK
+571 
-583 IEVPAAKAAAAAPK
+583 
-597 LIIPNSPVQAP
+597 
-608 APETETI
+608 
-615 TDPIQSQSS
+615 
-624 VTAPA
+624 
-629 ALQVSAPASPETP
+629 VSAPPSPETP
-642 KMSEPLP
+642 QMSEPLP
-649 SPTETTPKFKIPEA
+649 STTEAAPKFNIPEA
-663 TIQAKT
+663 TIQAKP
-669 EEAPPTP
+669 EEASPPPT
-676 PSAASGPV
+676 STASGPL
-684 IKVKGTQLEKAAPN
+684 IKVKEPQPEKAAPK
-698 PLETPV
+698 PVETPV
-704 LAVAPTATPAEPALT
+704 LAVAPAATPAEPAPT
-719 PSEETPA
+719 PPEETPA
-726 ISIPA
+726 ISIPV

-736 AAAKGVIA
+736 GAAKGVIA
-744 ALLVVG
+744 ALLLVG

-760 KKAQKDKMA
+760 KKAEKARMA
-769 RLAEITAPFNAGPS
+769 RLAEITAPFNADPS
-783 NYPEE
+783 SHPEE
-788 IKITKSDITL
+788 IELSRSDITL
-798 LLDTIITPDSKKKG
+798 LLDTIITPDSKEKG
-812 VRKTYMEALRIGTTT
+812 IRKTFMQALNIGKTT
-827 DGSDLDDVVA
+827 DGSNLDDVVA

-854 KVLELRSQPSAL
+854 KVLELRSRPSAL
-866 PHLIDFASST
+866 APLINFARSA

-898 EQLLNIVSDAQ
+898 EQLLSIVSDAQ
-909 EGDVRRAAVRTL
+909 HGDVRRAAVRTL
-921 KTVIK
+921 KAVIK
-926 KAPDKSSFANR
+926 KAPDKSSFAPP
-937 IISSFRSTDEGEVR
+937 IISSFRSSTEAEAR
-951 EQLLQL
+951 EQLLQI

-971 THLNG
+971 IHLDG

-1014 KQGFSAMIQF
+1014 KQGFAAMIQF
-1024 LMERPDIS
+1024 LTEGPDIND
-1032 GDDLPLFWDETAP
+1032 DDLSLFWNGTAT

-1059 MSKQKGEWALKILDR
+1059 MLTQKGEWSLKILDR

>member
-42 GYESQEEATK
+42 GYENQEEATK

-73 DAGVD
+73 DAGID
-78 DDGPYVVME
+78 NDGPYVVME

-100 GTLTFQDFRE
+100 GTLTIQDFRE
-110 VALQSQEALL
+110 VALQTQEALI

-157 KFSPKPSPQTINHGD
+157 KFSPKPSPQTIDHGD

-213 FDGETAPQ
+213 FDGETAPK

-285 PLVSTPTLN
+285 PLVSTPTQSV
-294 AAPQMNEPSAAPV
+294 APQMNVPSAAPV
-307 TTPTSPATGPVNTAT
+307 TNPTSPVIPHVTGPVNTAT
-322 APQPILPPEGNAPSI
+322 APQPILPPEGSAPSI
-337 HTEAQMVRPLV
+337 HTEAQMVKNPV
-348 IPTPIEPMA
+348 IPTPVEPMA
-357 PAPDMPNDRKPTG
+357 PAPDMPNDRKPTD
-370 APAQASMAPPK
+370 APAQASMA
-381 IEVPAAKAAPKLI
+381 
-394 IPNSPVQAPAP
+394 
-405 ETETS
+405 
-410 PDPSQSQ
+410 
-417 SLVTA
+417 
-422 PAPQP
+422 
-427 IPPPEGNAPSIH
+427 
-439 TEDQMV
+439 
-445 KATAIPTPVEPMA
+445 
-458 PAPDMSNDRKS
+458 
-469 TGAPAQAS
+469 
-477 MGPPKIEEPA
+477 PPKIEEPA

-494 IIPNSPVQAPAPKTE
+494 IIP
-509 TSPDPIQSPSLAT
+509 D
-522 APAPQPILHPEGN
+522 
-535 APSIHT
+535 
-541 EAQMVSPFAT
+541 
-551 PTPVE
+551 
-556 PMAPA
+556 
-561 PDMPDDRKPT
+561 
-571 GSPAQDSMAPSK
+571 
-583 IEVPAAKAAAAAPK
+583 
-597 LIIPNSPVQAP
+597 SPVQAP
-608 APETETI
+608 APETETSP
-615 TDPIQSQSS
+615 DPIQSQSL

-629 ALQVSAPASPETP
+629 PLQVSAPASPETP

-649 SPTETTPKFKIPEA
+649 STTGAAPKFNIPEA
-663 TIQAKT
+663 TIQAKA
-669 EEAPPTP
+669 EETSPTP

-684 IKVKGTQLEKAAPN
+684 IKVKGPQLEKAAPK
-698 PLETPV
+698 PVETPV
-704 LAVAPTATPAEPALT
+704 LAVAPTATPAEPAPT

-731 KTGMS
+731 KTGMIG
-736 AAAKGVIA
+736 AAKGVIA

-750 ILIAGVVLFG
+750 ILIAGIVLLG

-788 IKITKSDITL
+788 IELTKSDITL
-798 LLDTIITPDSKKKG
+798 LLDTIITPDSKEKG
-812 VRKTYMEALRIGTTT
+812 VRKTYMEALRIATTT

-909 EGDVRRAAVRTL
+909 QGDVRRAAVRTL
-921 KTVIK
+921 KAVIK
-926 KAPDKSSFANR
+926 KAPDKSSFAAR
-937 IISSFRSTDEGEVR
+937 IISSFRSTTEGEVR
-951 EQLLQL
+951 EQLLQI

-976 SNMKLQLAA
+976 SDMKLQLAA

-996 QFETL
+996 QFKTL
-1001 STFVKNEEEGTMR
+1001 STFVENEEQGTMR

-1024 LMERPDIS
+1024 LTERPDIS
-1032 GDDLPLFWDETAP
+1032 GDDLPLLWDDTAP

-1059 MSKQKGEWALKILDR
+1059 MSKQKGDWALKILDR

-1086 RAEDGKELLKKRLA
+1086 RAEDGKEILKKRLSA
-1100 DGSNDE
+1100 GSNDE